1 MERTMMVRSVLA
13 TALAMALTACGG
25 GGGGGSNVRVDPPPT
40 TPTPPTTPPPTT
52 PPPAKPQ
59 EPAFDAHLSV
69 TNARAAQAAG
79 LTGQGVRIG
88 IVDSGVQRNA
98 VALNGR
104 VLANFNYIDPAR
116 NNLAVDDVVGHGTAV
131 ASLAAGAAVG
141 TWPGGIAPGAQI
153 VSARIISD
161 KPPTDDGSGQ
171 GNAFS
176 GPLGVAQV
184 HQDLISYN
192 VKVMNNSWGGLYWTD
207 LPTTAQV
214 AAEYRPF
221 VINHGGLVVFAAGND
236 GRSEPSSLAALP
248 SQKGVAGTLPA
259 ADLERGWLVATAV
272 DPFTPGALASYSNAC
287 GQAARYCLA
296 APGSAVYPDANG
308 GSYYWNYGTS
318 FAAPLV
324 SGAAALVWQRF
335 PYFNNDLV
343 RQTLLG
349 TAKDIGAPGVDPV
362 FGYGL
367 LDIGR
372 AINGPGRFDWGDVV
386 ANVDAGSTNSMW
398 SNDITGSGGLVKQG
412 GGKLV
417 LAGNNSYSGA
427 TRIERG
433 ILTLQNGGVIR
444 SNVTILA
451 QPDPDSTGLQ
461 FNGGTPRVIGNVVNG
476 GSVFLTTGNTTGTIE
491 GNYTQ
496 QPGAQVMIALGANA
510 LQVTGNA
517 TINGG
522 VRVHGF
528 VSGYVPQNGTRQD
541 LIHAAGGLNG
551 TFSTQATSTGLQG
564 LTLVAPTYG
573 YDSNNAWLN
582 VNQVSVTAAASGLS
596 ASAQAAAQRL
606 EGAFAVLDGN
616 TGLQGSPFGTAAGAL
631 QWAGGGQQGLADSL
645 QSLSGQA
652 HARAEAATFDSIDM
666 SRRAIAERCDR
677 VQATPRLRGSW
688 QSALGEAGQGSCA
701 GNAADSRGWMA
712 GQDLPL
718 GGNGLMGVAFGETRS
733 NGGSSFGG
741 DRGRDR
747 QAQAQLYAGWSLGRG
762 YALAQFGSGQFTR
775 ALDRQLLLGA
785 GAYGVSARYGG
796 RFSSASV
803 EGGYRLG
810 RAGASLTPYLGAS
823 TTRVDTDAF
832 NELGGFGF
840 GLRGDATRAQRSQML
855 AGVRGERGWG
865 RWNLRGHAEWQQRL
879 DGGDAD
885 WQASFVGVDA
895 WAPLAGW
902 NAPRGSALIGVALE
916 SWWGRNGRLS
926 LGFDQRIGGEGARQ
940 AALRYSTGF

>member
-1 MERTMMVRSVLA
+1 MERTMMVRSALA
-13 TALAMALTACGG
+13 TALAMAMTACGG
-25 GGGGGSNVRVDPPPT
+25 GGGGGNVRIDPPPT

-98 VALNGR
+98 AALNGR
-104 VLANFNYIDPAR
+104 VVGNLNYIDPAR
-116 NNLAVDDVVGHGTAV
+116 NNLLVDDVVGHGTAV
-131 ASLAAGAAVG
+131 ASLAAGASVG
-141 TWPGGIAPGAQI
+141 SWPGGIAPGAQI
-153 VSARIISD
+153 VSARIIAD
-161 KPPTDDGSGQ
+161 KPPVDDGSGK
-171 GNAFS
+171 GNSFS

-236 GRSEPSSLAALP
+236 ARTEPSSLAALP
-248 SQKGVAGTLPA
+248 SQQGVAGSLPA

-272 DPFTPGALASYSNAC
+272 DPYAPGTLASYANAC

-308 GSYYWNYGTS
+308 STYYWNYGTS

-324 SGAAALVWQRF
+324 SGAAALVWQRY
-335 PYFNNDLV
+335 PYFDNNLV

-349 TAKDIGAPGVDPV
+349 TAKDIGAPGVDAV

-386 ANVDAGSTNSMW
+386 ANVDVASTGSKW
-398 SNDITGSGGLVKQG
+398 SNDIVGSGGLVKQG
-412 GGKLV
+412 GGTLV

-433 ILTLQNGGVIR
+433 ILSLQNGGVIR
-444 SNVTILA
+444 SNVTILG

-476 GSVFLTTGNTTGTIE
+476 SSVFLTTGNTTGTIE

-496 QPGAQVMIALGANA
+496 QAGAQLMIALGANA

-528 VSGYVPQNGTRQD
+528 VSGYVPQNGSRQD
-541 LIHAAGGLNG
+541 LIHAAGGLSG
-551 TFSTQATSTGLQG
+551 TFSAPATSSGLQG
-564 LTLVAPTYG
+564 LSLLQSSYG

-582 VNQVSVTAAASGLS
+582 LTQVSVTAAATGLT
-596 ASAQAAAQRL
+596 ASAQSAAQRVD
-606 EGAFAVLDGN
+606 GAFSALDGN
-616 TGLQGSPFGTAAGAL
+616 TALQGSAFGTAAGAL
-631 QWAGGGQQGLADSL
+631 QWAGGGSKGLEASL

-652 HARAEAATFDSIDM
+652 HARAESATFDSIDM
-666 SRRAIAERCDR
+666 SRRAIAERFDR
-677 VQATPRLRGSW
+677 VQAAPRLRGAW
-688 QSALGEAGQGSCA
+688 QSALGEAGQGSFA

-718 GGNGLMGVAFGETRS
+718 GSNGLMGVAFGETRS

-747 QAQAQLYAGWSLGRG
+747 QAQAQLYAGWNLGRG
-762 YALAQFGSGQFTR
+762 YALAQVGSGQFTR

-803 EGGYRLG
+803 EGGYRFG
-810 RAGASLTPYLGAS
+810 RSGASLTPYLGAS

-840 GLRGDATRAQRSQML
+840 GLRGDANRAQRSQML
-855 AGVRGERGWG
+855 AGIRGERGWG
-865 RWNLRGHAEWQQRL
+865 RWTLRGHAEWQQRL
-879 DGGDAD
+879 DGADAG

-902 NAPRGSALIGVALE
+902 NAPRGGALFGVALE

-926 LGFDQRIGGEGARQ
+926 LGFDQRVGGEGARQ

>member
-1 MERTMMVRSVLA
+1 MERTMMVRSALA
-13 TALAMALTACGG
+13 SALAMALTACGG
-25 GGGGGSNVRVDPPPT
+25 GGGGGNVRIDPPPT

-104 VLANFNYIDPAR
+104 VVANLNYIDPAR
-116 NNLAVDDVVGHGTAV
+116 NNLQVDDVVGHGTAV
-131 ASLAAGAAVG
+131 ASLAAGAPVG
-141 TWPGGIAPGAQI
+141 SWPGGIAPGAQI
-153 VSARIISD
+153 VSARIIAD
-161 KPPTDDGSGQ
+161 KPPVDDGSGK
-171 GNAFS
+171 GNSFS

-236 GRSEPSSLAALP
+236 ARPEPSSLAALP
-248 SQKGVAGTLPA
+248 SQLGVAGSLPA

-272 DPFTPGALASYSNAC
+272 DPYAPGTLASYANAC

-318 FAAPLV
+318 FAAPLI
-324 SGAAALVWQRF
+324 SGAAALVWQRY
-335 PYFNNDLV
+335 PYFDNNLV

-349 TAKDIGAPGVDPV
+349 TAKDIGAPGVDAV

-367 LDIGR
+367 LDISR
-372 AINGPGRFDWGDVV
+372 AIKGPGRFDWGDVV
-386 ANVDAGSTNSMW
+386 ANVDAPSSGSLW
-398 SNDITGSGGLVKQG
+398 SNDIVGSGGLVKQG
-412 GGKLV
+412 GGTLV
-417 LAGNNSYSGA
+417 LGGNNSYSGA

-433 ILTLQNGGVIR
+433 ILSLQNGSVIR

-476 GSVFLTTGNTTGTIE
+476 SSVFLTTGSTTGTIE

-496 QPGAQVMIALGANA
+496 QAGAQLMIALGANA

-528 VSGYVPQNGTRQD
+528 VSGYVPQNGSRQD
-541 LIHAAGGLNG
+541 LIHAAGGLSG
-551 TFSTQATSTGLQG
+551 TFSSPATSSGLQG
-564 LTLVAPTYG
+564 LSLLQSSYG

-582 VNQVSVTAAASGLS
+582 LTQVSVTAAATGLT
-596 ASAQAAAQRL
+596 ASAQSAAQRVDS
-606 EGAFAVLDGN
+606 AFSALDGD
-616 TGLQGSPFGTAAGAL
+616 TTLQGSAFGTAAGAL
-631 QWAGGGQQGLADSL
+631 QWTGGGSKGLEASL

-652 HARAEAATFDSIDM
+652 HARAESATFDSIDM
-666 SRRAIAERCDR
+666 SRRAIAERFNR
-677 VQATPRLRGSW
+677 VQAAPRLRGAW
-688 QSALGEAGQGSCA
+688 QSALGEAGQGSFA

-718 GGNGLMGVAFGETRS
+718 GSNGLMGVAFGETRS

-747 QAQAQLYAGWSLGRG
+747 QAQAQLYAGWNLGRG
-762 YALAQFGSGQFTR
+762 YALAQVGSGQFTR

-803 EGGYRLG
+803 EGGYRF
-810 RAGASLTPYLGAS
+810 RRVGASLTPYLGAS

-840 GLRGDATRAQRSQML
+840 GLRGDANRVQRSQML
-855 AGVRGERGWG
+855 AGIRGERGWG
-865 RWNLRGHAEWQQRL
+865 RWTLRGHAEWQQRL
-879 DGGDAD
+879 DGADAD

-902 NAPRGSALIGVALE
+902 NAPRGSALFGVALE

-926 LGFDQRIGGEGARQ
+926 LGFDQRVGGEGARQ

>member
-1 MERTMMVRSVLA
+1 MERTTMVRSALA
-13 TALAMALTACGG
+13 TALAMAMTACGG
-25 GGGGGSNVRVDPPPT
+25 GGGGGNVRIDPPPT
-40 TPTPPTTPPPTT
+40 TPTPPTTPPPTA

-98 VALNGR
+98 AALNGR
-104 VLANFNYIDPAR
+104 VVGNLNYIDPAR
-116 NNLAVDDVVGHGTAV
+116 NNLLVDDVVGHGTAV
-131 ASLAAGAAVG
+131 ASLAAGAPVG

-153 VSARIISD
+153 VSARIIAD
-161 KPPTDDGSGQ
+161 KPPVDDGSGK
-171 GNAFS
+171 GNSFS

-236 GRSEPSSLAALP
+236 ARTEPSSLAALP
-248 SQKGVAGTLPA
+248 SQLGVAGSLPA

-272 DPFTPGALASYSNAC
+272 DPYAPGTLASYANAC

-308 GSYYWNYGTS
+308 STYYWNYGTS
-318 FAAPLV
+318 FAAPLI
-324 SGAAALVWQRF
+324 SGAAALVWQRY
-335 PYFNNDLV
+335 PYFDNNLV

-349 TAKDIGAPGVDPV
+349 TAKDIGAPGVDAV

-367 LDIGR
+367 LDISR
-372 AINGPGRFDWGDVV
+372 AIKGPGRFDWGDVV
-386 ANVDAGSTNSMW
+386 ANVDAPSSGSLW
-398 SNDITGSGGLVKQG
+398 SNDIVGSGGLVKQG
-412 GGKLV
+412 GGTLA

-433 ILTLQNGGVIR
+433 ILSLQNGGVIR
-444 SNVTILA
+444 SNVTILG

-476 GSVFLTTGNTTGTIE
+476 SSVFLTTGSTTGTIE

-496 QPGAQVMIALGANA
+496 QAGGQLMIALGANA
-510 LQVTGNA
+510 LQVTGTA
-517 TINGG
+517 SINGG

-528 VSGYVPQNGTRQD
+528 VSGYVPQNGSRQD
-541 LIHAAGGLNG
+541 LVHAAGGLSG
-551 TFSTQATSTGLQG
+551 TFSSPASSSGLQG
-564 LTLVAPTYG
+564 LSLLQSSYG
-573 YDSNNAWLN
+573 YDSNTAWLN
-582 VNQVSVTAAASGLS
+582 LTQVSVTAAATGLA
-596 ASAQAAAQRL
+596 ASAQSAAQRL
-606 EGAFAVLDGN
+606 EGAFSALDGSPA
-616 TGLQGSPFGTAAGAL
+616 LQGSAFGTAAGAL
-631 QWAGGGQQGLADSL
+631 QWTGGGSEGLAASL

-652 HARAEAATFDSIDM
+652 HARAESATFDSIDM
-666 SRRAIAERCDR
+666 SRRAIAERFDR
-677 VQATPRLRGSW
+677 VQAAPRLRGAW
-688 QSALGEAGQGSCA
+688 QSALGEAGQGSFA

-718 GGNGLMGVAFGETRS
+718 GSNGLMGVAFGETRS

-747 QAQAQLYAGWSLGRG
+747 QAQAQLYAGWNLGRG
-762 YALAQFGSGQFTR
+762 YALAQVGSGQFTR

-803 EGGYRLG
+803 EGGYRFG

-840 GLRGDATRAQRSQML
+840 GLRGDANRVQRSQML
-855 AGVRGERGWG
+855 AGIRGERGWG
-865 RWNLRGHAEWQQRL
+865 RWTLRGHAEWQQRL
-879 DGGDAD
+879 DGADAD

-902 NAPRGSALIGVALE
+902 DAPRGSALFGVALE

-926 LGFDQRIGGEGARQ
+926 LGFDQRVGGEGARQ

>member
-1 MERTMMVRSVLA
+1 MERTTMVRSALA
-13 TALAMALTACGG
+13 TALAMAMTACGG
-25 GGGGGSNVRVDPPPT
+25 GGGGGNVRIDPPPT
-40 TPTPPTTPPPTT
+40 TPTPPTTPPPTA

-98 VALNGR
+98 AALNGR
-104 VLANFNYIDPAR
+104 VVGNLNYIDPAR
-116 NNLAVDDVVGHGTAV
+116 NNLLVDDVVGHGTAV
-131 ASLAAGAAVG
+131 ASLAAGAPVG

-153 VSARIISD
+153 VSARIIAD
-161 KPPTDDGSGQ
+161 KPPVDDGSGK
-171 GNAFS
+171 GNSFS

-236 GRSEPSSLAALP
+236 ARTEPSSLAALP
-248 SQKGVAGTLPA
+248 SQLGVAGSLPA

-272 DPFTPGALASYSNAC
+272 DPYAPGTLASYANAC

-308 GSYYWNYGTS
+308 STYYWNYGTS
-318 FAAPLV
+318 FAAPLI
-324 SGAAALVWQRF
+324 SGAAALVWQRY
-335 PYFNNDLV
+335 PYFDNNLV

-349 TAKDIGAPGVDPV
+349 TAKDIGAPGVDAV

-367 LDIGR
+367 LDISR
-372 AINGPGRFDWGDVV
+372 AIKGPGRFDWGDVV
-386 ANVDAGSTNSMW
+386 ASVDAPSSGSLW
-398 SNDITGSGGLVKQG
+398 SNDIVGSGGLVKQG
-412 GGKLV
+412 GGTLV

-433 ILTLQNGGVIR
+433 ILSLQNGGVIR
-444 SNVTILA
+444 SNVTILG

-476 GSVFLTTGNTTGTIE
+476 SSVFLTTGSTTGTIE

-496 QPGAQVMIALGANA
+496 QAGGQLMIALGANA
-510 LQVTGNA
+510 LQVTGTA
-517 TINGG
+517 SINGG

-528 VSGYVPQNGTRQD
+528 VSGYVPQNGSRQD
-541 LIHAAGGLNG
+541 LVHAAGGLSG
-551 TFSTQATSTGLQG
+551 TFSSPASSSGLQG
-564 LTLVAPTYG
+564 LSLLQSSYG
-573 YDSNNAWLN
+573 YDSNTAWLN
-582 VNQVSVTAAASGLS
+582 LTQVSVTAAATGLA
-596 ASAQAAAQRL
+596 ASAQSAAQRL
-606 EGAFAVLDGN
+606 EGAFSALDGSPA
-616 TGLQGSPFGTAAGAL
+616 LQGSAFGTAAGAL
-631 QWAGGGQQGLADSL
+631 QWTGGGSEGLAASL

-652 HARAEAATFDSIDM
+652 HARAESATFDSIDM
-666 SRRAIAERCDR
+666 SRRAIAERFDR
-677 VQATPRLRGSW
+677 VQAAPRLRGAW
-688 QSALGEAGQGSCA
+688 QSALGEAGQGSFA

-718 GGNGLMGVAFGETRS
+718 GSNGLMGVAFGETRS

-747 QAQAQLYAGWSLGRG
+747 QAQAQLYAGWNLGRG
-762 YALAQFGSGQFTR
+762 YALAQVGSGQFTR

-803 EGGYRLG
+803 EGGYRFG

-840 GLRGDATRAQRSQML
+840 GLRGDANRVQRSKML
-855 AGVRGERGWG
+855 AGIRGERGWG
-865 RWNLRGHAEWQQRL
+865 RWTLRGHAEWQQRL
-879 DGGDAD
+879 DGADAD

-902 NAPRGSALIGVALE
+902 DAPRGSALFGVALE

-926 LGFDQRIGGEGARQ
+926 LGFDQRVGGEGARQ

>member
-1 MERTMMVRSVLA
+1 MERTTMVRSVLA

-25 GGGGGSNVRVDPPPT
+25 GGGGSNVRVDPPPT
-40 TPTPPTTPPPTT
+40 TPTPPTPPPPTT

-59 EPAFDAHLSV
+59 EPTFDAHLAV

-88 IVDSGVQRNA
+88 IVDSGVQRTA

-116 NNLAVDDVVGHGTAV
+116 NNLGVDDVVGHGTAV

-141 TWPGGIAPGAQI
+141 SWPGGIAPGAQI

-248 SQKGVAGTLPA
+248 SQKGVAGSLPA

-272 DPFTPGALASYSNAC
+272 DPYTPSALASYANAC

-318 FAAPLV
+318 FAAPLI
-324 SGAAALVWQRF
+324 SGAAALVWQRY
-335 PYFNNDLV
+335 PYFDNNLV

-349 TAKDIGAPGVDPV
+349 TAKDIGAPGVDAV

-372 AINGPGRFDWGDVV
+372 AIKGPGRFDWGDVV
-386 ANVDAGSTNSMW
+386 ANVDVASTGSLW
-398 SNDITGSGGLVKQG
+398 SNDIVGSGGLVKQG
-412 GGKLV
+412 GGTLV
-417 LAGNNSYSGA
+417 LAGNNSYTGA

-433 ILTLQNGGVIR
+433 ILSLQNGGVIR
-444 SNVTILA
+444 SNVTILG
-451 QPDPDSTGLQ
+451 QSDPDSTGLQ
-461 FNGGTPRVIGNVVNG
+461 FNGGTPRVIGNVING
-476 GSVFLTTGNTTGTIE
+476 SSVFLTTGNTTGTIE
-491 GNYTQ
+491 GDYTQ
-496 QPGAQVMIALGANA
+496 QAGAQLMIALGAKA

-517 TINGG
+517 KIDGG
-522 VRVHGF
+522 VRVHG
-528 VSGYVPQNGTRQD
+528 VVTGYVPQNGARQD
-541 LIHAAGGLNG
+541 LIHAVGSLSG
-551 TFSTQATSTGLQG
+551 TFSTPATSSGLDGVSLLQSS
-564 LTLVAPTYG
+564 YG

-582 VNQVSVTAAASGLS
+582 LTQVSVSAAATGLGV
-596 ASAQAAAQRL
+596 SAQAAAQRL
-606 EGAFAVLDGN
+606 EGAFAALDRN
-616 TGLQGSPFGTAAGAL
+616 AGLQGSAFGTAAGAL
-631 QWAGGGQQGLADSL
+631 QRTGGGSEGLAASL

-652 HARAEAATFDSIDM
+652 HARAESATFDSIDM
-666 SRRAIAERCDR
+666 SRRAIAERFDR
-677 VQATPRLRGSW
+677 VQAAPRLRGTW
-688 QSALGEAGQGSCA
+688 QSALGEAGQGSFA
-701 GNAADSRGWMA
+701 GNTADSHGWMA

-718 GGNGLMGVAFGETRS
+718 GSNGLMGVAFGETRS

-747 QAQAQLYAGWSLGRG
+747 QAQAQLYAGWNLGRG

-803 EGGYRLG
+803 EGGYRFG

-823 TTRVDTDAF
+823 STRVDTDAF

-840 GLRGDATRAQRSQML
+840 GLRGDANRVQRSQVL
-855 AGVRGERGWG
+855 AGLRGERGWG
-865 RWNLRGHAEWQQRL
+865 RWTVRGHAEWQQRL
-879 DGGDAD
+879 DARDAD

-902 NAPRGSALIGVALE
+902 DAPRGSALFGVALE

>member
-1 MERTMMVRSVLA
+1 MERTTMMRSVLA
-13 TALAMALTACGG
+13 TALALALTACGG
-25 GGGGGSNVRVDPPPT
+25 GGGGSNVRIDPPAP
-40 TPTPPTTPPPTT
+40 PVPPPTTPPPTT

-59 EPAFDAHLSV
+59 EPTFDAHLAV

-116 NNLAVDDVVGHGTAV
+116 NNLGVDDVVGHGTAV

-141 TWPGGIAPGAQI
+141 SWPGGIAPGAQI

-171 GNAFS
+171 GNSFS

-221 VINHGGLVVFAAGND
+221 VISHGGLVVFAAGND

-248 SQKGVAGTLPA
+248 SQKGVAGSLPA

-272 DPFTPGALASYSNAC
+272 DPYAPGTLASYANAC

-296 APGSAVYPDANG
+296 APGSAVYPDAGG

-318 FAAPLV
+318 FAAPLI

-335 PYFNNDLV
+335 PYFDNNLV

-386 ANVDAGSTNSMW
+386 ANVDAGSTNSIW
-398 SNDITGSGGLVKQG
+398 SNDITGGGGLVKQG

-417 LAGNNSYSGA
+417 LVGNNSYAGA

-433 ILTLQNGGVIR
+433 ILSLQNGGVIR
-444 SNVTILA
+444 SNVTILG

-461 FNGGTPRVIGNVVNG
+461 FNGGTPRVIGDVTNG
-476 GSVFLTTGNTTGTIE
+476 SSVFLTTANTTGTIE

-496 QPGAQVMIALGANA
+496 QAGAQLMIALGANA

-517 TINGG
+517 KIDGG
-522 VRVHGF
+522 VRVHGM
-528 VSGYVPQNGTRQD
+528 VTGYVPQNGARQD
-541 LIHAAGGLNG
+541 LIHAAGSLSG
-551 TFSTQATSTGLQG
+551 TFSTPATSTGLQG
-564 LTLVAPTYG
+564 LSLVSSTYG

-582 VNQVSVTAAASGLS
+582 LTQVSVTAVASGLS
-596 ASAQAAAQRL
+596 TSAQAAAQRVQ
-606 EGAFAVLDGN
+606 GAFAVLDGN
-616 TGLQGSPFGTAAGAL
+616 PGLQGSQFGAAAAAL
-631 QWAGGGQQGLADSL
+631 QWTGGGQQGLADSL

-666 SRRAIAERCDR
+666 SRRAIAERFDR
-677 VQATPRLRGSW
+677 VQAAPRLRGTW
-688 QSALGEAGQGSCA
+688 QSALGEAGQGSFA
-701 GNAADSRGWMA
+701 GNTADSRGWMA

-718 GGNGLMGVAFGETRS
+718 GSNGLMGVAFGETRS
-733 NGGSSFGG
+733 NDGSSSGG

-747 QAQAQLYAGWSLGRG
+747 QAQAQLYAGWNLGRG

-803 EGGYRLG
+803 EGGYRFG

-823 TTRVDTDAF
+823 STRVDTDAF

-840 GLRGDATRAQRSQML
+840 GLRGDANRVQRSQML
-855 AGVRGERGWG
+855 AGLRGERGWG
-865 RWNLRGHAEWQQRL
+865 RWTLRGHAEWQQRL
-879 DGGDAD
+879 DGRDAD

-902 NAPRGSALIGVALE
+902 DAPRGSALFGVALE

-926 LGFDQRIGGEGARQ
+926 LGFDQRVGGNDARQ

>member
-1 MERTMMVRSVLA
+1 MERTMMVRSALA
-13 TALAMALTACGG
+13 SALAMALTACGG
-25 GGGGGSNVRVDPPPT
+25 GGGGGNVRIDPPPT

-104 VLANFNYIDPAR
+104 VVANLNYIDPAR
-116 NNLAVDDVVGHGTAV
+116 NNLQVDDVVGHGTAV
-131 ASLAAGAAVG
+131 ASLAAGASVG
-141 TWPGGIAPGAQI
+141 SWPGGIAPGAQI
-153 VSARIISD
+153 VSARIIAD
-161 KPPTDDGSGQ
+161 KPPVDDGSGK
-171 GNAFS
+171 GNSFS

-236 GRSEPSSLAALP
+236 ARPEPSSLAALP
-248 SQKGVAGTLPA
+248 SQLGVAGSLPA

-272 DPFTPGALASYSNAC
+272 DPYAPGTLASYANAC

-324 SGAAALVWQRF
+324 SGAAALVWQRY
-335 PYFNNDLV
+335 PYFDNNLV

-349 TAKDIGAPGVDPV
+349 TAKDIGAPGVDAV

-367 LDIGR
+367 LDISR
-372 AINGPGRFDWGDVV
+372 AIKGPGRFDWGDVV
-386 ANVDAGSTNSMW
+386 VNVDAPSSGSLW
-398 SNDITGSGGLVKQG
+398 SNDIVGSGGLVKQG
-412 GGKLV
+412 GGTLV
-417 LAGNNSYSGA
+417 LGGNNSYSGA

-433 ILTLQNGGVIR
+433 ILSLQNGSVIR

-476 GSVFLTTGNTTGTIE
+476 SSVFLTTGNTTGTIE

-496 QPGAQVMIALGANA
+496 QAGAQLMIALGANA

-528 VSGYVPQNGTRQD
+528 VSGYVPQNGSRQD
-541 LIHAAGGLNG
+541 LIHAAGGLSG
-551 TFSTQATSTGLQG
+551 TFSSPATSSGLQG
-564 LTLVAPTYG
+564 LSLLQSSYG
-573 YDSNNAWLN
+573 YDTNNAWLN
-582 VNQVSVTAAASGLS
+582 LTQVSVTAAATGLT
-596 ASAQAAAQRL
+596 ASAQSAAQRVDS
-606 EGAFAVLDGN
+606 AFSALDGD
-616 TGLQGSPFGTAAGAL
+616 TTLQGSAFGTAAGAL
-631 QWAGGGQQGLADSL
+631 QWSGGGSKGLEASL

-652 HARAEAATFDSIDM
+652 HARAESATFDSIDM
-666 SRRAIAERCDR
+666 ARRAIAERFDR
-677 VQATPRLRGSW
+677 VQAAPRLRGAW
-688 QSALGEAGQGSCA
+688 QSALGEAGQGSFA
-701 GNAADSRGWMA
+701 GNAADSRGWMT

-718 GGNGLMGVAFGETRS
+718 GSNGLMGVAFGETRS

-747 QAQAQLYAGWSLGRG
+747 QAQAQLYAGWNLGRG
-762 YALAQFGSGQFTR
+762 YALAQVGSGQFTR

-803 EGGYRLG
+803 EGGYRFG
-810 RAGASLTPYLGAS
+810 RAGASFTPYVGAS
-823 TTRVDTDAF
+823 STRVDTDAF

-840 GLRGDATRAQRSQML
+840 GLRGEANRVQRSQML
-855 AGVRGERGWG
+855 AGIRGERGWG
-865 RWNLRGHAEWQQRL
+865 RWTVRGHAEWQQRL
-879 DGGDAD
+879 DGADAD

-902 NAPRGSALIGVALE
+902 NAPRGSALFGVALE

-926 LGFDQRIGGEGARQ
+926 LGFDQRVGGESARQ

>member
-1 MERTMMVRSVLA
+1 MERTTMMRSVLA
-13 TALAMALTACGG
+13 TALALALTACGG
-25 GGGGGSNVRVDPPPT
+25 GGGGSNVRIDPPAP
-40 TPTPPTTPPPTT
+40 PVPPPTTPPPTT

-59 EPAFDAHLSV
+59 EPTFDAHLAV

-116 NNLAVDDVVGHGTAV
+116 NNLGVDDVVGHGTAV

-141 TWPGGIAPGAQI
+141 SWPGGIAPDAQI

-171 GNAFS
+171 GNSFS

-221 VINHGGLVVFAAGND
+221 VVSHGGLVVFAAGND

-248 SQKGVAGTLPA
+248 SQKGVAGSLPA

-272 DPFTPGALASYSNAC
+272 DPYAPGTLASYANAC

-296 APGSAVYPDANG
+296 APGSAVYPDAGG

-318 FAAPLV
+318 FAAPLI

-335 PYFNNDLV
+335 PYFDNNLV

-386 ANVDAGSTNSMW
+386 ANVDAGSTNSIW
-398 SNDITGSGGLVKQG
+398 SNDITGGGGLVKQG

-417 LAGNNSYSGA
+417 LVGNNSYAGA

-433 ILTLQNGGVIR
+433 ILSLQNGGVIR
-444 SNVTILA
+444 SNVTILG

-461 FNGGTPRVIGNVVNG
+461 FNGGTPRVIGHVTNG
-476 GSVFLTTGNTTGTIE
+476 SSVFLTTANTTGTIE

-496 QPGAQVMIALGANA
+496 QAGAQLMIALGANA

-517 TINGG
+517 KIDGG
-522 VRVHGF
+522 VRVHGM
-528 VSGYVPQNGTRQD
+528 VTGYVPQNGARQD
-541 LIHAAGGLNG
+541 LIHAAGSLSG
-551 TFSTQATSTGLQG
+551 TFSTPATSTGLQG
-564 LTLVAPTYG
+564 LSLVSSTYG

-582 VNQVSVTAAASGLS
+582 LTQVSVTAAASGLS
-596 ASAQAAAQRL
+596 TSAQAAAQRVQ
-606 EGAFAVLDGN
+606 GAFAVLDGN
-616 TGLQGSPFGTAAGAL
+616 PGLQGSQFGAAAAAL
-631 QWAGGGQQGLADSL
+631 QWTGGGQQGLADSL

-666 SRRAIAERCDR
+666 SRRAIAERFDR
-677 VQATPRLRGSW
+677 VQAAPRLRGTW
-688 QSALGEAGQGSCA
+688 QSALGEAGQGSFA
-701 GNAADSRGWMA
+701 GNNADSRGWMA

-718 GGNGLMGVAFGETRS
+718 GSNGLMGVAFGETRS

-747 QAQAQLYAGWSLGRG
+747 QAQAQLYAGWNLGRG

-803 EGGYRLG
+803 EGGYRFG

-823 TTRVDTDAF
+823 STRVDTDAF

-840 GLRGDATRAQRSQML
+840 GLRGDANRVQRSQML
-855 AGVRGERGWG
+855 AGLRGERGWG
-865 RWNLRGHAEWQQRL
+865 RWTLRGHAEWQQRL
-879 DGGDAD
+879 DGRDAD

-902 NAPRGSALIGVALE
+902 DAPRGSALFGVALE

-926 LGFDQRIGGEGARQ
+926 LGFDQRVGGNDARQ

>member
-1 MERTMMVRSVLA
+1 RLA
-13 TALAMALTACGG
+13 
-25 GGGGGSNVRVDPPPT
+25 
-40 TPTPPTTPPPTT
+40 TTPPPTT

-104 VLANFNYIDPAR
+104 VVANLNYIDPAR
-116 NNLAVDDVVGHGTAV
+116 NNLQVDDVVGHGTAV
-131 ASLAAGAAVG
+131 ASLAAGASVG
-141 TWPGGIAPGAQI
+141 SWPGGIAPGAQI
-153 VSARIISD
+153 VSARIIAD
-161 KPPTDDGSGQ
+161 KPPVDDGSGK
-171 GNAFS
+171 GNSFS

-236 GRSEPSSLAALP
+236 ARPEPSSLAALP
-248 SQKGVAGTLPA
+248 SQLGVAGSLPA

-272 DPFTPGALASYSNAC
+272 DPYAPGTLASYANAC

-324 SGAAALVWQRF
+324 SGAAALVWQRY
-335 PYFNNDLV
+335 PYFDNNLV

-349 TAKDIGAPGVDPV
+349 TAKDIGAPGVDAV

-367 LDIGR
+367 LDISR
-372 AINGPGRFDWGDVV
+372 AIKGPGRFDWGDVV
-386 ANVDAGSTNSMW
+386 VNVDAPSSGSLW
-398 SNDITGSGGLVKQG
+398 SNDIVGSGGLVKQG
-412 GGKLV
+412 GGTLV
-417 LAGNNSYSGA
+417 LGGNNSYSGA

-433 ILTLQNGGVIR
+433 ILSLQNGSVIR

-476 GSVFLTTGNTTGTIE
+476 SSVFLTTGNTTGTIE

-496 QPGAQVMIALGANA
+496 QAGAQLMIALGANA

-528 VSGYVPQNGTRQD
+528 VSGYVPQNGSRQD
-541 LIHAAGGLNG
+541 LIHAAGGLSG
-551 TFSTQATSTGLQG
+551 TFSSPATSSGLQG
-564 LTLVAPTYG
+564 LSLLQSSYG
-573 YDSNNAWLN
+573 YDTNNAWLN
-582 VNQVSVTAAASGLS
+582 LTQVSVTAAATGLT
-596 ASAQAAAQRL
+596 ASAQSAAQRVDS
-606 EGAFAVLDGN
+606 AFSALDGD
-616 TGLQGSPFGTAAGAL
+616 TTLQGSAFGTAAGAL
-631 QWAGGGQQGLADSL
+631 QWTGGGSKGLEASL

-652 HARAEAATFDSIDM
+652 HARAESATFDSIDM
-666 SRRAIAERCDR
+666 ARRAIAERFDR
-677 VQATPRLRGSW
+677 VQAAPRLRGAW
-688 QSALGEAGQGSCA
+688 QSALGEAGQGSFA

-718 GGNGLMGVAFGETRS
+718 GSNGLMGVAFGETRS

-747 QAQAQLYAGWSLGRG
+747 QAQAQLYAGWNLGRG
-762 YALAQFGSGQFTR
+762 YALAQVGSGQFTR

-803 EGGYRLG
+803 EGGYRFG
-810 RAGASLTPYLGAS
+810 RAGASFTPYVGAS
-823 TTRVDTDAF
+823 STRVDTDAF

-840 GLRGDATRAQRSQML
+840 GLRGEANRVQRSQML
-855 AGVRGERGWG
+855 AGIRGERGWG
-865 RWNLRGHAEWQQRL
+865 RWTVRGHAEWQQRL
-879 DGGDAD
+879 DGADAD

-902 NAPRGSALIGVALE
+902 NAPRGSALFGVALE

-926 LGFDQRIGGEGARQ
+926 LGFDQRVGGEGARQ

>member
-1 MERTMMVRSVLA
+1 MMVRSVLA

-433 ILTLQNGGVIR
+433 ILTLQNSGVIR

-496 QPGAQVMIALGANA
+496 QPGAQLMIALGANA

-616 TGLQGSPFGTAAGAL
+616 TGLQGSSFGTAAGAL
-631 QWAGGGQQGLADSL
+631 QWAGGGPQGLAASL

-666 SRRAIAERCDR
+666 SRRAIAERFDR

-688 QSALGEAGQGSCA
+688 QSALGEAGQGSFA

-747 QAQAQLYAGWSLGRG
+747 QAQAQLYAGWNLRRG

-810 RAGASLTPYLGAS
+810 RAGASVTPYLGAS

-855 AGVRGERGWG
+855 AGIRGERGWG

>member
-1 MERTMMVRSVLA
+1 MERTMMVRSALA
-13 TALAMALTACGG
+13 SALAMALTACGG
-25 GGGGGSNVRVDPPPT
+25 GGGGGNVRIDPPPT

-104 VLANFNYIDPAR
+104 VVANLNYIDPAR
-116 NNLAVDDVVGHGTAV
+116 NNLQVDDVVGHGTSV
-131 ASLAAGAAVG
+131 ASLAAGASVG
-141 TWPGGIAPGAQI
+141 SWPGGIAPGAQI
-153 VSARIISD
+153 VSARIIAD
-161 KPPTDDGSGQ
+161 KPPVDDGSGK
-171 GNAFS
+171 GNSFS

-236 GRSEPSSLAALP
+236 ARPEPSSLAALP
-248 SQKGVAGTLPA
+248 SQLGVAGSLPA

-272 DPFTPGALASYSNAC
+272 DPYAPGTLASYANAC

-324 SGAAALVWQRF
+324 SGAAALVWQRY
-335 PYFNNDLV
+335 PYFDNNLV

-349 TAKDIGAPGVDPV
+349 TAKDIGAPGVDAV

-367 LDIGR
+367 LDISR
-372 AINGPGRFDWGDVV
+372 AIKGPGRFDWGDVV
-386 ANVDAGSTNSMW
+386 VNVDAPSSGSLW
-398 SNDITGSGGLVKQG
+398 SNDIVGSGGLVKQG
-412 GGKLV
+412 GGTLV
-417 LAGNNSYSGA
+417 LGGNNSYSGA

-433 ILTLQNGGVIR
+433 ILSLQNGSVIR

-476 GSVFLTTGNTTGTIE
+476 SSVFLTTGNTTGTIE

-496 QPGAQVMIALGANA
+496 QAGAQLMIALGANA

-528 VSGYVPQNGTRQD
+528 VSGYVPQNGSRQD
-541 LIHAAGGLNG
+541 LIHAAGGLSG
-551 TFSTQATSTGLQG
+551 TFSSPATSSGLQG
-564 LTLVAPTYG
+564 LSLLQSSYG
-573 YDSNNAWLN
+573 YDTNNAWLN
-582 VNQVSVTAAASGLS
+582 LTQVSVTAAATGLT
-596 ASAQAAAQRL
+596 ASAQSAAQRVDS
-606 EGAFAVLDGN
+606 AFSALDGD
-616 TGLQGSPFGTAAGAL
+616 TTLQGSAFGTAAGAL
-631 QWAGGGQQGLADSL
+631 QWTGGGSKGLEASL

-652 HARAEAATFDSIDM
+652 HARAESATFDSIDM
-666 SRRAIAERCDR
+666 ARRAIAERFDR
-677 VQATPRLRGSW
+677 VQAAPRLRGAW
-688 QSALGEAGQGSCA
+688 QSALGEAGQGSFA

-718 GGNGLMGVAFGETRS
+718 GSNGLMGVAFGETRS

-747 QAQAQLYAGWSLGRG
+747 QAQAQLYAGWNLGRG
-762 YALAQFGSGQFTR
+762 YALAQVGSGQFTR

-803 EGGYRLG
+803 EGGYRFG
-810 RAGASLTPYLGAS
+810 RAGASFTPYVGAS
-823 TTRVDTDAF
+823 STRVDTDAF

-840 GLRGDATRAQRSQML
+840 GLRGEANRVQRSLML
-855 AGVRGERGWG
+855 AGIRGERGWG
-865 RWNLRGHAEWQQRL
+865 RWTVRGHAEWQQRL
-879 DGGDAD
+879 DGADAD

-902 NAPRGSALIGVALE
+902 NAPRGSALFGVALE

-926 LGFDQRIGGEGARQ
+926 LGFDQRVGGEGARQ

>member
-1 MERTMMVRSVLA
+1 MERTMMVRSALA
-13 TALAMALTACGG
+13 SALAMALTACGG
-25 GGGGGSNVRVDPPPT
+25 GGGGGNVRIDPPPT

-104 VLANFNYIDPAR
+104 VVANLNYIDPAR
-116 NNLAVDDVVGHGTAV
+116 NNLQVDDVVGHGTAV
-131 ASLAAGAAVG
+131 ASLAAGASVG
-141 TWPGGIAPGAQI
+141 SWPGGIAPGAQI
-153 VSARIISD
+153 VSARIIAD
-161 KPPTDDGSGQ
+161 KPPVDDGSGK
-171 GNAFS
+171 GNSFS

-236 GRSEPSSLAALP
+236 ARPEPSSLAALP
-248 SQKGVAGTLPA
+248 SQLGVAGSLPA

-272 DPFTPGALASYSNAC
+272 DPYAPGTLASYANAC

-324 SGAAALVWQRF
+324 SGAAALVWQRY
-335 PYFNNDLV
+335 PYFDNNLV

-349 TAKDIGAPGVDPV
+349 TAKDIGAPGVDAV

-367 LDIGR
+367 LDISR
-372 AINGPGRFDWGDVV
+372 AIKGPGRFDWGDVV
-386 ANVDAGSTNSMW
+386 VNVDAPSSGSLW
-398 SNDITGSGGLVKQG
+398 SNDIVGSGGLVKQG
-412 GGKLV
+412 GGTLV
-417 LAGNNSYSGA
+417 LGGNNSYSGA

-433 ILTLQNGGVIR
+433 ILSLQNGSVIR

-461 FNGGTPRVIGNVVNG
+461 FNGGTTRVIGNVVNG
-476 GSVFLTTGNTTGTIE
+476 SSVFLTTGNTTGTIE

-496 QPGAQVMIALGANA
+496 QAGAQLMIALGANA

-528 VSGYVPQNGTRQD
+528 VSGYVPQNGSRQD
-541 LIHAAGGLNG
+541 LIHAAGGLSG
-551 TFSTQATSTGLQG
+551 TFSSPATSSGLQG
-564 LTLVAPTYG
+564 LSLLQSSYG

-582 VNQVSVTAAASGLS
+582 LTQVSVTAAATGLT
-596 ASAQAAAQRL
+596 ASAQSAAQRVDS
-606 EGAFAVLDGN
+606 AFSALDGD
-616 TGLQGSPFGTAAGAL
+616 TTLQGSAFGTAAGAL
-631 QWAGGGQQGLADSL
+631 QWTGGGSKALEASL

-652 HARAEAATFDSIDM
+652 HARAESATFDSIDM
-666 SRRAIAERCDR
+666 ARRAIAERFDR
-677 VQATPRLRGSW
+677 VQAAPRLRGAW
-688 QSALGEAGQGSCA
+688 QSALGEAGQGSFA

-718 GGNGLMGVAFGETRS
+718 GSNGLMGVAFGETRS

-747 QAQAQLYAGWSLGRG
+747 QAQAQLYAGWNLGRG
-762 YALAQFGSGQFTR
+762 YALAQVGSGQFTR

-803 EGGYRLG
+803 EGGYRFG
-810 RAGASLTPYLGAS
+810 RAGASFTPYVGAS
-823 TTRVDTDAF
+823 STRVDTDAF

-840 GLRGDATRAQRSQML
+840 GLRGEANRVQRSQML
-855 AGVRGERGWG
+855 AGIRGERGWG
-865 RWNLRGHAEWQQRL
+865 RWTVRGHAEWQQRL
-879 DGGDAD
+879 DGADAD

-902 NAPRGSALIGVALE
+902 NAPRGSALFGVALE

-926 LGFDQRIGGEGARQ
+926 LGFDQRVGGEGARQ

>member
-1 MERTMMVRSVLA
+1 MERTMMVRSALA
-13 TALAMALTACGG
+13 SALAMALTACGG
-25 GGGGGSNVRVDPPPT
+25 GGGGGNVRIDPPPT

-104 VLANFNYIDPAR
+104 VVANLNYIDPAR
-116 NNLAVDDVVGHGTAV
+116 NNLQVDDVVGHGTAV
-131 ASLAAGAAVG
+131 ASLAAGASVG
-141 TWPGGIAPGAQI
+141 SWPGGIAPGAQI
-153 VSARIISD
+153 VSARIIAD
-161 KPPTDDGSGQ
+161 KPPVDDGSGK
-171 GNAFS
+171 GNSFS

-236 GRSEPSSLAALP
+236 ARPEPSSLAALP
-248 SQKGVAGTLPA
+248 SQLGVAGSLPA

-272 DPFTPGALASYSNAC
+272 DPYAPGTLASYANAC

-324 SGAAALVWQRF
+324 SGAAALVWQRY
-335 PYFNNDLV
+335 PYFDNNLV

-349 TAKDIGAPGVDPV
+349 TAKDIGAPGVDAV

-367 LDIGR
+367 LDISR
-372 AINGPGRFDWGDVV
+372 AIKGPGRFDWGDVV
-386 ANVDAGSTNSMW
+386 VNVDAPSSGSLW
-398 SNDITGSGGLVKQG
+398 SNDIVGSGGLVKQG
-412 GGKLV
+412 GGTLV
-417 LAGNNSYSGA
+417 LGGNNSYSGA

-433 ILTLQNGGVIR
+433 ILSLQNGSVIR

-476 GSVFLTTGNTTGTIE
+476 SSVFLTTGNTTGTIE

-496 QPGAQVMIALGANA
+496 QAGAQLMIALGANA

-528 VSGYVPQNGTRQD
+528 VSGYVPQNGSRQD
-541 LIHAAGGLNG
+541 LIHAAGGLSG
-551 TFSTQATSTGLQG
+551 TFSSPATSSGLQG
-564 LTLVAPTYG
+564 LSLLQSSYG
-573 YDSNNAWLN
+573 YDTNNAWLN
-582 VNQVSVTAAASGLS
+582 LTHVSVTAAATGLT
-596 ASAQAAAQRL
+596 ASAQSAAQRVDS
-606 EGAFAVLDGN
+606 AFSALDGD
-616 TGLQGSPFGTAAGAL
+616 TTLQGSAFGTAAGAL
-631 QWAGGGQQGLADSL
+631 QWTGGGSKGLEASL

-652 HARAEAATFDSIDM
+652 HARAESATFDSIDM
-666 SRRAIAERCDR
+666 ARRAIAERFDR
-677 VQATPRLRGSW
+677 VQAAPRLRGAW
-688 QSALGEAGQGSCA
+688 QSALGEAGQGSFA

-718 GGNGLMGVAFGETRS
+718 GSNGLMGVAFGETRS

-747 QAQAQLYAGWSLGRG
+747 QAQAQLYAGWNLGRG
-762 YALAQFGSGQFTR
+762 YALAQVGSGQFTR

-803 EGGYRLG
+803 EGGYRFG
-810 RAGASLTPYLGAS
+810 RAGASFTPYVGAS
-823 TTRVDTDAF
+823 STRVDTDAF

-840 GLRGDATRAQRSQML
+840 GLRGEANRVQRSQML
-855 AGVRGERGWG
+855 AGIRGERGWG
-865 RWNLRGHAEWQQRL
+865 RWTVRGHAEWQQRL
-879 DGGDAD
+879 DGADAD

-902 NAPRGSALIGVALE
+902 NAPRGSALFGVALE

-926 LGFDQRIGGEGARQ
+926 LGFDQRVGGEGARQ

>member
-1 MERTMMVRSVLA
+1 MERTMMVRSALA
-13 TALAMALTACGG
+13 TALAMAMTACGG
-25 GGGGGSNVRVDPPPT
+25 GGGGGNVRIDPPPT

-98 VALNGR
+98 AALNGR
-104 VLANFNYIDPAR
+104 VVGNLNYIDPAR
-116 NNLAVDDVVGHGTAV
+116 NNLLVDDVVGHGTAV
-131 ASLAAGAAVG
+131 ASLAAGASVG
-141 TWPGGIAPGAQI
+141 SWPGGIAPGAQI
-153 VSARIISD
+153 VSARIIAD
-161 KPPTDDGSGQ
+161 KPPVDDGSGK
-171 GNAFS
+171 GNSFS

-236 GRSEPSSLAALP
+236 ARTEPSSLAALP
-248 SQKGVAGTLPA
+248 SQQGVAGSLPA

-272 DPFTPGALASYSNAC
+272 DPYAPGTLASYANAC

-308 GSYYWNYGTS
+308 STYYWNYGTS

-324 SGAAALVWQRF
+324 SGAAALVWQRY
-335 PYFNNDLV
+335 PYFDNNLV

-349 TAKDIGAPGVDPV
+349 TAKDIGAPGVDAV

-386 ANVDAGSTNSMW
+386 ANVDVASTGSKW
-398 SNDITGSGGLVKQG
+398 SNDIVGSGGLVKQG
-412 GGKLV
+412 GGTLV

-433 ILTLQNGGVIR
+433 ILSLQNGGVIR
-444 SNVTILA
+444 SNVTILG

-476 GSVFLTTGNTTGTIE
+476 SSVFLTTGNTTGTIE

-496 QPGAQVMIALGANA
+496 QAGAQLMIALGANA

-528 VSGYVPQNGTRQD
+528 VSGYVPQNGSRQD
-541 LIHAAGGLNG
+541 LIHAAGGLSG
-551 TFSTQATSTGLQG
+551 TFSAPATSSGLQG
-564 LTLVAPTYG
+564 LSLLQSSYG

-582 VNQVSVTAAASGLS
+582 LTQVSVTAAATGLT
-596 ASAQAAAQRL
+596 ASAQSAAQRVD
-606 EGAFAVLDGN
+606 GAFSALDGN
-616 TGLQGSPFGTAAGAL
+616 TALQGSAFGTAAGAL
-631 QWAGGGQQGLADSL
+631 QWTGGGSKGLEASL

-652 HARAEAATFDSIDM
+652 HARAESATFDSIDM
-666 SRRAIAERCDR
+666 SRRAIAERFDR
-677 VQATPRLRGSW
+677 VQAAPRLRGAW
-688 QSALGEAGQGSCA
+688 QSALGEAGQGSFA

-718 GGNGLMGVAFGETRS
+718 GSNGLMGVAFGETRS

-747 QAQAQLYAGWSLGRG
+747 QAQAQLYAGWNLGRG
-762 YALAQFGSGQFTR
+762 YALAQVGSGQFTR

-803 EGGYRLG
+803 EGGYRFG
-810 RAGASLTPYLGAS
+810 RSGASLTPYLGAS

-840 GLRGDATRAQRSQML
+840 GLRGDANRVQRSQML
-855 AGVRGERGWG
+855 AGIRGERGWG
-865 RWNLRGHAEWQQRL
+865 RWTLRGHAEWQQRL
-879 DGGDAD
+879 DGADAG

-902 NAPRGSALIGVALE
+902 NAPRGSALFGVALE

-926 LGFDQRIGGEGARQ
+926 LGFDQRVGGEGARQ

>member
-1 MERTMMVRSVLA
+1 MERTMMVRSALA
-13 TALAMALTACGG
+13 SALAMALTACGG
-25 GGGGGSNVRVDPPPT
+25 GGGGGNVRIDPPPT

-79 LTGQGVRIG
+79 LTGQGGRIG

-104 VLANFNYIDPAR
+104 VVANLNYIDPAR
-116 NNLAVDDVVGHGTAV
+116 NNLQVDDVVGHGTAV
-131 ASLAAGAAVG
+131 ASLAAGASVG
-141 TWPGGIAPGAQI
+141 SWPGGIAPGAQI
-153 VSARIISD
+153 VSARIIAD
-161 KPPTDDGSGQ
+161 KPPVDDGSGK
-171 GNAFS
+171 GNSFS

-236 GRSEPSSLAALP
+236 ARPEPSSLAALP
-248 SQKGVAGTLPA
+248 SQLGVAGSLPA

-272 DPFTPGALASYSNAC
+272 DPYAPGTLASYANAC

-324 SGAAALVWQRF
+324 SGAAALVWQRY
-335 PYFNNDLV
+335 PYFDNNLV

-349 TAKDIGAPGVDPV
+349 TAKDIGAPGVDAV

-367 LDIGR
+367 LDISR
-372 AINGPGRFDWGDVV
+372 AIKGPGRFDWGDVV
-386 ANVDAGSTNSMW
+386 VNVDAPSSGSLW
-398 SNDITGSGGLVKQG
+398 SNDIVGSGGLVKQG
-412 GGKLV
+412 GGTLV
-417 LAGNNSYSGA
+417 LGGNNSYSGA

-433 ILTLQNGGVIR
+433 ILSLQNGSVIR

-476 GSVFLTTGNTTGTIE
+476 SSVFLTTGNTTGTIE

-496 QPGAQVMIALGANA
+496 QAGAQLMIALGANA

-528 VSGYVPQNGTRQD
+528 VSGYVPQNGSRQD
-541 LIHAAGGLNG
+541 LIHAAGGLSG
-551 TFSTQATSTGLQG
+551 TFSSPATSSGLQG
-564 LTLVAPTYG
+564 LSLLQSSYG
-573 YDSNNAWLN
+573 YDTNNAWLN
-582 VNQVSVTAAASGLS
+582 LTQVSVTAAATGLT
-596 ASAQAAAQRL
+596 ASAQSAAQRVDS
-606 EGAFAVLDGN
+606 AFSALDGD
-616 TGLQGSPFGTAAGAL
+616 TTLQGSAFGTAAGAL
-631 QWAGGGQQGLADSL
+631 QWTGGGSKGLEASL

-652 HARAEAATFDSIDM
+652 HARAESATFDSIDM
-666 SRRAIAERCDR
+666 ARRAIAERFDR
-677 VQATPRLRGSW
+677 VQAAPRLRGAW
-688 QSALGEAGQGSCA
+688 QSALGEAGQGSFA

-718 GGNGLMGVAFGETRS
+718 GSNGLMGVAFGETRS

-747 QAQAQLYAGWSLGRG
+747 QAQAQLYAGWNLGRG
-762 YALAQFGSGQFTR
+762 YALAQVGSGQFTR

-803 EGGYRLG
+803 EGGYRFG
-810 RAGASLTPYLGAS
+810 RAGASFTPYVGAS
-823 TTRVDTDAF
+823 STRVDTDAF

-840 GLRGDATRAQRSQML
+840 GLRGEANRVQRSLML
-855 AGVRGERGWG
+855 AGIRGERGWG
-865 RWNLRGHAEWQQRL
+865 RWTVRGHAEWQQRL
-879 DGGDAD
+879 DGADAD

-902 NAPRGSALIGVALE
+902 NAPRGSALFGVALE

-926 LGFDQRIGGEGARQ
+926 LGFDQRVGGEGARQ

>member
-1 MERTMMVRSVLA
+1 
-13 TALAMALTACGG
+13 
-25 GGGGGSNVRVDPPPT
+25 
-40 TPTPPTTPPPTT
+40 TPPPTT

-104 VLANFNYIDPAR
+104 VVANLNYIDPAR
-116 NNLAVDDVVGHGTAV
+116 NNLQVDDVVGHGTAV
-131 ASLAAGAAVG
+131 ASLAAGASVG
-141 TWPGGIAPGAQI
+141 SWPGGIAPGAQI
-153 VSARIISD
+153 VSARIIAD
-161 KPPTDDGSGQ
+161 KPPVDDGSGK
-171 GNAFS
+171 GNSFS

-236 GRSEPSSLAALP
+236 ARPEPSSLAALP
-248 SQKGVAGTLPA
+248 SQLGVAGSLPA

-272 DPFTPGALASYSNAC
+272 DPYAPGTLASYANAC

-324 SGAAALVWQRF
+324 SGAAALVWQRY
-335 PYFNNDLV
+335 PYFDNNLV

-349 TAKDIGAPGVDPV
+349 TAKDIGAPGVDAV

-367 LDIGR
+367 LDISR
-372 AINGPGRFDWGDVV
+372 AIKGPGRFDWGDVV
-386 ANVDAGSTNSMW
+386 VNVDAPSSGSLW
-398 SNDITGSGGLVKQG
+398 SNDIVGSGGLVKQG
-412 GGKLV
+412 GGTLV
-417 LAGNNSYSGA
+417 LGGNNSYSGA

-433 ILTLQNGGVIR
+433 ILSLQNGSVIR

-476 GSVFLTTGNTTGTIE
+476 SSVFLTTGNTTGTIE

-496 QPGAQVMIALGANA
+496 QAGAQLMIALGANA

-528 VSGYVPQNGTRQD
+528 VSGYVPQNGSRQD
-541 LIHAAGGLNG
+541 LIHAAGGLSG
-551 TFSTQATSTGLQG
+551 TFSSPATSSGLQG
-564 LTLVAPTYG
+564 LSLLQSSYG
-573 YDSNNAWLN
+573 YDTNNAWLN
-582 VNQVSVTAAASGLS
+582 LTQVSVTAAATGLT
-596 ASAQAAAQRL
+596 ASAQSAAQRVDS
-606 EGAFAVLDGN
+606 AFSALDGD
-616 TGLQGSPFGTAAGAL
+616 TTLQGSAFGTAAGAL
-631 QWAGGGQQGLADSL
+631 QWTGGGSKGLEASL

-652 HARAEAATFDSIDM
+652 HARAESATFDSIDM
-666 SRRAIAERCDR
+666 ARRAIAERFDR
-677 VQATPRLRGSW
+677 VQAAPRLRGAW
-688 QSALGEAGQGSCA
+688 QSALGEAGQGSFA

-718 GGNGLMGVAFGETRS
+718 GSNGLMGVAFGETRS

-747 QAQAQLYAGWSLGRG
+747 QAQAQLYAGWNLGRG
-762 YALAQFGSGQFTR
+762 YALAQVGSGQFTR

-803 EGGYRLG
+803 EGGYRFG
-810 RAGASLTPYLGAS
+810 RAGASFTPYVGAS
-823 TTRVDTDAF
+823 STRVDTDAF

-840 GLRGDATRAQRSQML
+840 GLRGEANRVQRSQML
-855 AGVRGERGWG
+855 AGIRGERGWG
-865 RWNLRGHAEWQQRL
+865 RWTVRGHAEWQQRL
-879 DGGDAD
+879 DGADAD

-902 NAPRGSALIGVALE
+902 NAPRGSALFGVALE

-926 LGFDQRIGGEGARQ
+926 LGFDQRVGGEGARQ

>member
-1 MERTMMVRSVLA
+1 
-13 TALAMALTACGG
+13 MAP
-25 GGGGGSNVRVDPPPT
+25 R
-40 TPTPPTTPPPTT
+40 PPTTPPPTT

-104 VLANFNYIDPAR
+104 VVANLNYIDPAR
-116 NNLAVDDVVGHGTAV
+116 NNLQVDDVVGHGTAV
-131 ASLAAGAAVG
+131 ASLAAGASVG
-141 TWPGGIAPGAQI
+141 SWPGGIAPGAQI
-153 VSARIISD
+153 VSARIIAD
-161 KPPTDDGSGQ
+161 KPPVDDGSGK
-171 GNAFS
+171 GNSFS

-236 GRSEPSSLAALP
+236 ARPEPSSLAALP
-248 SQKGVAGTLPA
+248 SQLGVAGSLPA

-272 DPFTPGALASYSNAC
+272 DPYAPGTLASYANAC

-324 SGAAALVWQRF
+324 SGAAALVWQRY
-335 PYFNNDLV
+335 PYFDNNLV

-349 TAKDIGAPGVDPV
+349 TAKDIGAPGVDAV

-367 LDIGR
+367 LDISR
-372 AINGPGRFDWGDVV
+372 AIKGPGRFDWGDVV
-386 ANVDAGSTNSMW
+386 VNVDAPSSGSLW
-398 SNDITGSGGLVKQG
+398 SNDIVGSGGLVKQG
-412 GGKLV
+412 GGTLV
-417 LAGNNSYSGA
+417 LGGNNSYSGA

-433 ILTLQNGGVIR
+433 ILSLQNGSVIR

-476 GSVFLTTGNTTGTIE
+476 SSVFLTTGNTTGTIE

-496 QPGAQVMIALGANA
+496 QAGAQLMIALGANA

-528 VSGYVPQNGTRQD
+528 VSGYVPQNGSRQD
-541 LIHAAGGLNG
+541 LIHAAGGLSG
-551 TFSTQATSTGLQG
+551 TFSSPATSSGLQG
-564 LTLVAPTYG
+564 LSLLQSSYG
-573 YDSNNAWLN
+573 YDTNNAWLN
-582 VNQVSVTAAASGLS
+582 LTQVSVTAAATGLT
-596 ASAQAAAQRL
+596 ASAQSAAQRVDS
-606 EGAFAVLDGN
+606 AFSALDGD
-616 TGLQGSPFGTAAGAL
+616 TTLQGSAFGTAAGAL
-631 QWAGGGQQGLADSL
+631 QWTGGGSKGLEASL

-652 HARAEAATFDSIDM
+652 HARAESATFDSIDM
-666 SRRAIAERCDR
+666 ARRAIAERFDR
-677 VQATPRLRGSW
+677 VQAAPRLRGAW
-688 QSALGEAGQGSCA
+688 QSALGEAGQGSFA

-718 GGNGLMGVAFGETRS
+718 GSNGLMGVAFGETRS

-747 QAQAQLYAGWSLGRG
+747 QAQAQLYAGWNLGRG
-762 YALAQFGSGQFTR
+762 YALAQVGSGQFTR

-803 EGGYRLG
+803 EGGYRFG
-810 RAGASLTPYLGAS
+810 RAGASFTPYVGAS
-823 TTRVDTDAF
+823 STRVDTDAF

-840 GLRGDATRAQRSQML
+840 GLRGEANRVQRSQML
-855 AGVRGERGWG
+855 AGIRGERGWG
-865 RWNLRGHAEWQQRL
+865 RWTVRGHAEWQQRL
-879 DGGDAD
+879 DGADAD

-902 NAPRGSALIGVALE
+902 NAPRGSALFGVALE

-926 LGFDQRIGGEGARQ
+926 LGFDQRVGGEGARQ

>member
-1 MERTMMVRSVLA
+1 MERTTMVRSALA
-13 TALAMALTACGG
+13 TALAMAMTACGG
-25 GGGGGSNVRVDPPPT
+25 GGGGGNVRIDPPPT
-40 TPTPPTTPPPTT
+40 TPTPPTTPPPTA

-98 VALNGR
+98 AALNGR
-104 VLANFNYIDPAR
+104 VVGNLPYIDPAR
-116 NNLAVDDVVGHGTAV
+116 TNLLVDDVVGHGTAV
-131 ASLAAGAAVG
+131 ASLAAGAPVG

-153 VSARIISD
+153 VSARIIAD
-161 KPPTDDGSGQ
+161 KPPVDDGSGK
-171 GNAFS
+171 GNSFS

-236 GRSEPSSLAALP
+236 ARTEPSSLAALP
-248 SQKGVAGTLPA
+248 SQLGVAGSLPA

-272 DPFTPGALASYSNAC
+272 DPYAPGTLASYANAC

-308 GSYYWNYGTS
+308 STYYWNYGTS
-318 FAAPLV
+318 FAAPLI
-324 SGAAALVWQRF
+324 SGAAALVWQRY
-335 PYFNNDLV
+335 PYFDNNLV

-349 TAKDIGAPGVDPV
+349 TAKDIGAPGVDAV

-367 LDIGR
+367 LDISR
-372 AINGPGRFDWGDVV
+372 AIKGPGRFDWGDVV
-386 ANVDAGSTNSMW
+386 ANVDAPSSGSLW
-398 SNDITGSGGLVKQG
+398 SNDIVGSGGLVKQG
-412 GGKLV
+412 GGTLV

-433 ILTLQNGGVIR
+433 ILSLQNGGVIR
-444 SNVTILA
+444 SNVTILG

-476 GSVFLTTGNTTGTIE
+476 SSVFLTTGSTTGTIE

-496 QPGAQVMIALGANA
+496 QAGGQLMVALGANA
-510 LQVTGNA
+510 LQVTGTA
-517 TINGG
+517 SINGG

-528 VSGYVPQNGTRQD
+528 VSGYVPQNGSRQD
-541 LIHAAGGLNG
+541 LVHAAGGLSG
-551 TFSTQATSTGLQG
+551 TFSSPASSSGLQG
-564 LTLVAPTYG
+564 LSLLQSSYG
-573 YDSNNAWLN
+573 YDSNTAWLN
-582 VNQVSVTAAASGLS
+582 LTQVSVTAAATGLA
-596 ASAQAAAQRL
+596 ASAQSAAQRL
-606 EGAFAVLDGN
+606 EGAFSALDGSPA
-616 TGLQGSPFGTAAGAL
+616 LQGSAFGTAAGAL
-631 QWAGGGQQGLADSL
+631 QWTGGGSEGLAASL

-652 HARAEAATFDSIDM
+652 HARAESATFDSIDM
-666 SRRAIAERCDR
+666 SRRAIAERFDR
-677 VQATPRLRGSW
+677 VQAAPRLRGAW
-688 QSALGEAGQGSCA
+688 QSALGEAGQGSFA

-718 GGNGLMGVAFGETRS
+718 GSNGLMGVAFGETRS

-747 QAQAQLYAGWSLGRG
+747 QAQAQLYAGWNLGRG
-762 YALAQFGSGQFTR
+762 YALAQVGSGQFTR

-803 EGGYRLG
+803 EGGYRFG

-840 GLRGDATRAQRSQML
+840 GLRGDANRVQRSQML
-855 AGVRGERGWG
+855 AGIRGERGWG
-865 RWNLRGHAEWQQRL
+865 RWTLRGHAEWQQRL
-879 DGGDAD
+879 DGADAD

-902 NAPRGSALIGVALE
+902 DAPRGSALFGVALE

-926 LGFDQRIGGEGARQ
+926 LGFDQRVGGEGARQ

>member
-1 MERTMMVRSVLA
+1 
-13 TALAMALTACGG
+13 
-25 GGGGGSNVRVDPPPT
+25 
-40 TPTPPTTPPPTT
+40 PPPTT

-104 VLANFNYIDPAR
+104 VVANLNYIDPAR
-116 NNLAVDDVVGHGTAV
+116 NNLQVDDVVGHGTAV
-131 ASLAAGAAVG
+131 ASLAAGAPVG
-141 TWPGGIAPGAQI
+141 SWPGGIAPGAQI
-153 VSARIISD
+153 VSARIIAD
-161 KPPTDDGSGQ
+161 KPPVDDGSGK
-171 GNAFS
+171 GNSFS

-236 GRSEPSSLAALP
+236 ARPEPSSLAALP
-248 SQKGVAGTLPA
+248 SQLGVAGSLPA

-272 DPFTPGALASYSNAC
+272 DPYAPGTLASYANAC

-318 FAAPLV
+318 FAAPLI
-324 SGAAALVWQRF
+324 SGAAALVWQRY
-335 PYFNNDLV
+335 PYFDNNLV

-349 TAKDIGAPGVDPV
+349 TAKDIGAPGVDAV

-367 LDIGR
+367 LDISR
-372 AINGPGRFDWGDVV
+372 AIKGPGRFDWGDVV
-386 ANVDAGSTNSMW
+386 ANVDAPSSGSLW
-398 SNDITGSGGLVKQG
+398 SNDIVGSGGLVKQG
-412 GGKLV
+412 GGTLV
-417 LAGNNSYSGA
+417 LAGNNSYTGA

-433 ILTLQNGGVIR
+433 ILSLQNGSVIR

-476 GSVFLTTGNTTGTIE
+476 SSVFLTTGSTTGTIE

-496 QPGAQVMIALGANA
+496 QAGAQLMIALGANA

-528 VSGYVPQNGTRQD
+528 VSGYVPQNGSRQD
-541 LIHAAGGLNG
+541 LIHAAGGLSG
-551 TFSTQATSTGLQG
+551 TFSSPATSSGLQG
-564 LTLVAPTYG
+564 LSLLQSSYG

-582 VNQVSVTAAASGLS
+582 LTQVSVTAAATGLT
-596 ASAQAAAQRL
+596 ASAQSAAQRVDS
-606 EGAFAVLDGN
+606 AFSALDGD
-616 TGLQGSPFGTAAGAL
+616 TTLQGSAFGTAAGAL
-631 QWAGGGQQGLADSL
+631 QWTGGGSKGLEASL

-652 HARAEAATFDSIDM
+652 HARAESATFDSIDM
-666 SRRAIAERCDR
+666 SRRAIAERFDR
-677 VQATPRLRGSW
+677 VQAAPRLRGAW
-688 QSALGEAGQGSCA
+688 QSTLGEAGQGSFA

-718 GGNGLMGVAFGETRS
+718 GSNGLMGVAFGETRS
-733 NGGSSFGG
+733 NGGSGFGG

-747 QAQAQLYAGWSLGRG
+747 QAQAQLYAGWNLGRG
-762 YALAQFGSGQFTR
+762 YALAQVGSGQFTR

-803 EGGYRLG
+803 EGGYRFG
-810 RAGASLTPYLGAS
+810 RAGASFTPYVGAS
-823 TTRVDTDAF
+823 STRVDTDAF

-840 GLRGDATRAQRSQML
+840 GLRGDANRVQRSQML
-855 AGVRGERGWG
+855 AGIRGERGWG
-865 RWNLRGHAEWQQRL
+865 RWTLRGHAEWQQRL
-879 DGGDAD
+879 DGADAD

-902 NAPRGSALIGVALE
+902 NAPRGSALFGVALE

-926 LGFDQRIGGEGARQ
+926 LGFDQRVGGEGARQ

>member
-1 MERTMMVRSVLA
+1 MERTMMVRSALA
-13 TALAMALTACGG
+13 SALAMALTACGG
-25 GGGGGSNVRVDPPPT
+25 GGGGGNVRIDPPPT

-104 VLANFNYIDPAR
+104 VVANLNYIDPAR
-116 NNLAVDDVVGHGTAV
+116 NNLQVDDVVGHGTAV
-131 ASLAAGAAVG
+131 ASLAAGASVG
-141 TWPGGIAPGAQI
+141 SWPGGIAPGAQI
-153 VSARIISD
+153 VSARIIAD
-161 KPPTDDGSGQ
+161 KPPVDDGSGK
-171 GNAFS
+171 GNSFS

-236 GRSEPSSLAALP
+236 ARPEPSSLAALP
-248 SQKGVAGTLPA
+248 SQLGVAGSLPA

-272 DPFTPGALASYSNAC
+272 DPYAPGTLASYANAC

-324 SGAAALVWQRF
+324 SGAAALVWQRY
-335 PYFNNDLV
+335 PYFDNNLV

-349 TAKDIGAPGVDPV
+349 TAKDIGAPGVDAV

-367 LDIGR
+367 LDISR
-372 AINGPGRFDWGDVV
+372 AIKGPGRFDWGDVV
-386 ANVDAGSTNSMW
+386 VNVDAPSSGSLW
-398 SNDITGSGGLVKQG
+398 SNDIVGSGGLVKQG
-412 GGKLV
+412 GGTLV
-417 LAGNNSYSGA
+417 LGGNNSYSGA

-433 ILTLQNGGVIR
+433 ILSLQNGSVIR

-476 GSVFLTTGNTTGTIE
+476 SSVFLTTGNTTGTIE

-496 QPGAQVMIALGANA
+496 QAGAQLMIALGANA

-528 VSGYVPQNGTRQD
+528 VSGYVPQNGSRQD
-541 LIHAAGGLNG
+541 LIHAAGGLSG
-551 TFSTQATSTGLQG
+551 TFSSPATSSGLQG
-564 LTLVAPTYG
+564 LSLLQSSYG

-582 VNQVSVTAAASGLS
+582 LTQVSVTAAATGLT
-596 ASAQAAAQRL
+596 ASAQSAAQRVDS
-606 EGAFAVLDGN
+606 AFSALDGD
-616 TGLQGSPFGTAAGAL
+616 TTLQGSAFGTAAGAL
-631 QWAGGGQQGLADSL
+631 QWTGGGSKALEASL

-652 HARAEAATFDSIDM
+652 HARAESATFDSIDM
-666 SRRAIAERCDR
+666 ARRAIAERFDR
-677 VQATPRLRGSW
+677 VQAAPRLRGAW
-688 QSALGEAGQGSCA
+688 QSALGEAGQGSFA

-718 GGNGLMGVAFGETRS
+718 GSNGLMGVAFGETRS

-747 QAQAQLYAGWSLGRG
+747 QAQAQLYAGWNLGRG
-762 YALAQFGSGQFTR
+762 YALAQVGSGQFTR

-803 EGGYRLG
+803 EGGYRFG
-810 RAGASLTPYLGAS
+810 RAGASFTPYVGAS
-823 TTRVDTDAF
+823 STRVDTDAF

-840 GLRGDATRAQRSQML
+840 GLRGEANRVQRSLML
-855 AGVRGERGWG
+855 AGIRGERGWG
-865 RWNLRGHAEWQQRL
+865 RWTVRGHAEWQQRL
-879 DGGDAD
+879 DGADAD

-902 NAPRGSALIGVALE
+902 NAPRGSALFGVALE

-926 LGFDQRIGGEGARQ
+926 LGFDQRVGGEGARQ

>member
-1 MERTMMVRSVLA
+1 
-13 TALAMALTACGG
+13 
-25 GGGGGSNVRVDPPPT
+25 
-40 TPTPPTTPPPTT
+40 PPTTPPPTT

-104 VLANFNYIDPAR
+104 VVANLNYIDPAR
-116 NNLAVDDVVGHGTAV
+116 NNLQVDDVVGHGTAV
-131 ASLAAGAAVG
+131 ASLAAGASVG
-141 TWPGGIAPGAQI
+141 SWPGGIAPGAQI
-153 VSARIISD
+153 VSARIIAD
-161 KPPTDDGSGQ
+161 KPPVDDGSGK
-171 GNAFS
+171 GNSFS

-236 GRSEPSSLAALP
+236 ARPEPSSLAALP
-248 SQKGVAGTLPA
+248 SQLGVAGSLPA

-272 DPFTPGALASYSNAC
+272 DPYAPGTLASYANAC

-324 SGAAALVWQRF
+324 SGAAALVWQRY
-335 PYFNNDLV
+335 PYFDNNLV

-349 TAKDIGAPGVDPV
+349 TAKDIGAPGVDAV

-367 LDIGR
+367 LDISR
-372 AINGPGRFDWGDVV
+372 AIKGPGRFDWGDVV
-386 ANVDAGSTNSMW
+386 VNVDAPSSGSLW
-398 SNDITGSGGLVKQG
+398 SNDIVGSGGLVKQG
-412 GGKLV
+412 GGTLV
-417 LAGNNSYSGA
+417 LGGNNSYSGA

-433 ILTLQNGGVIR
+433 ILSLQNGSVIR

-476 GSVFLTTGNTTGTIE
+476 SSVFLTTGNTTGTIE

-496 QPGAQVMIALGANA
+496 QAGAQLMIALGANA

-528 VSGYVPQNGTRQD
+528 VSGYVPQNGSRQD
-541 LIHAAGGLNG
+541 LIHAAGGLSG
-551 TFSTQATSTGLQG
+551 TFSSPATSSGLQG
-564 LTLVAPTYG
+564 LSLLQSSYG
-573 YDSNNAWLN
+573 YDTNNAWLN
-582 VNQVSVTAAASGLS
+582 LTQVSVTAAATGLT
-596 ASAQAAAQRL
+596 ASAQSAAQRVDS
-606 EGAFAVLDGN
+606 AFSALDDD
-616 TGLQGSPFGTAAGAL
+616 TTLQGSAFGTAAGAL
-631 QWAGGGQQGLADSL
+631 QWTGGGSKGLEASL

-652 HARAEAATFDSIDM
+652 HARAESATFDSIDM
-666 SRRAIAERCDR
+666 ARRAIAERFDR
-677 VQATPRLRGSW
+677 VQAAPRLRGAW
-688 QSALGEAGQGSCA
+688 QSALGEAGQGSFA

-712 GQDLPL
+712 GQDLSL
-718 GGNGLMGVAFGETRS
+718 GSNGLMGVAFGETRS

-747 QAQAQLYAGWSLGRG
+747 QAQAQLYAGWNLGRG
-762 YALAQFGSGQFTR
+762 YALAQVGSGQFTR

-803 EGGYRLG
+803 EGGYRFG
-810 RAGASLTPYLGAS
+810 RAGASFTPYVGAS
-823 TTRVDTDAF
+823 STRVDTDAF

-840 GLRGDATRAQRSQML
+840 GLRGEANRVQRSLML
-855 AGVRGERGWG
+855 AGIRGERGWG
-865 RWNLRGHAEWQQRL
+865 RWTVRGHAEWQQRL
-879 DGGDAD
+879 DGADAD

-902 NAPRGSALIGVALE
+902 NAPRGSALFGVALE

-926 LGFDQRIGGEGARQ
+926 LGFDQRVGGEGARQ

>member
-1 MERTMMVRSVLA
+1 
-13 TALAMALTACGG
+13 
-25 GGGGGSNVRVDPPPT
+25 
-40 TPTPPTTPPPTT
+40 
-52 PPPAKPQ
+52 
-59 EPAFDAHLSV
+59 
-69 TNARAAQAAG
+69 
-79 LTGQGVRIG
+79 RIG

-104 VLANFNYIDPAR
+104 VVANLNYIDPAR
-116 NNLAVDDVVGHGTAV
+116 NNLQVDDVVGHGTAV
-131 ASLAAGAAVG
+131 ASLAAGASVG
-141 TWPGGIAPGAQI
+141 SWPGGIAPGAQI
-153 VSARIISD
+153 VSARIIAD
-161 KPPTDDGSGQ
+161 KPPVDDGSGK
-171 GNAFS
+171 GNSFS

-236 GRSEPSSLAALP
+236 ARPEPSSLAALP
-248 SQKGVAGTLPA
+248 SQLGVAGSLPA

-272 DPFTPGALASYSNAC
+272 DPYAPGTLASYANAC

-324 SGAAALVWQRF
+324 SGAAALVWQRY
-335 PYFNNDLV
+335 PYFDNNLV

-349 TAKDIGAPGVDPV
+349 TAKDIGAPGVDAV

-367 LDIGR
+367 LDISR
-372 AINGPGRFDWGDVV
+372 AIKGPGRFDWGDVV
-386 ANVDAGSTNSMW
+386 VNVDAPSSGSLW
-398 SNDITGSGGLVKQG
+398 SNDIVGSGGLVKQG
-412 GGKLV
+412 GGTLV
-417 LAGNNSYSGA
+417 LGGNNSYSGA

-433 ILTLQNGGVIR
+433 ILSLQNGSVIR

-476 GSVFLTTGNTTGTIE
+476 SSVFLTTGNTTGTIE

-496 QPGAQVMIALGANA
+496 QAGAQLMIALGANA

-528 VSGYVPQNGTRQD
+528 VSGYVPQNGSRQD
-541 LIHAAGGLNG
+541 LIHAAGGLSG
-551 TFSTQATSTGLQG
+551 TFSSPATSSGLQG
-564 LTLVAPTYG
+564 LSLLQSSYG

-582 VNQVSVTAAASGLS
+582 LTQVSVTAAATGLT
-596 ASAQAAAQRL
+596 ASAQSAAQRVDS
-606 EGAFAVLDGN
+606 AFSALDGD
-616 TGLQGSPFGTAAGAL
+616 TTLQGSAFGTAAGAL
-631 QWAGGGQQGLADSL
+631 QWTGGGSKGLEASL

-652 HARAEAATFDSIDM
+652 HARAESATFDSIDM
-666 SRRAIAERCDR
+666 ARRAIAERFDR
-677 VQATPRLRGSW
+677 VQAAPRLRGAW
-688 QSALGEAGQGSCA
+688 QSALGEAGQGSFA

-718 GGNGLMGVAFGETRS
+718 GSNGLMGVAFGETRS

-747 QAQAQLYAGWSLGRG
+747 QAQAQLYAGWNLGRG
-762 YALAQFGSGQFTR
+762 YALAQVGSGQFTR

-803 EGGYRLG
+803 EGGYRFG
-810 RAGASLTPYLGAS
+810 RAGASFTPYVGAS
-823 TTRVDTDAF
+823 STRVDTDAF

-840 GLRGDATRAQRSQML
+840 GLRGEANRVQRSLML
-855 AGVRGERGWG
+855 AGIRGERGWG
-865 RWNLRGHAEWQQRL
+865 RWTVRGHAEWQQRL
-879 DGGDAD
+879 DGADAD

-902 NAPRGSALIGVALE
+902 NAPRGSALFGVALE

-926 LGFDQRIGGEGARQ
+926 LGFDQRVGGEGARQ

>member
-1 MERTMMVRSVLA
+1 MERTTMVRSALG

-25 GGGGGSNVRVDPPPT
+25 GGGGGNVRIDPPPT
-40 TPTPPTTPPPTT
+40 TPPPTTPPPTT

-88 IVDSGVQRNA
+88 IVDSGVQRDA

-104 VLANFNYIDPAR
+104 VLANLNYIDPAR

-161 KPPTDDGSGQ
+161 TRPTDDGSGR

-236 GRSEPSSLAALP
+236 ARTEPSSLAALP

-272 DPFTPGALASYSNAC
+272 DPYTPGALASYANAC

-296 APGSAVYPDANG
+296 APGSAVYPDASG

-318 FAAPLV
+318 FAAPLI

-372 AINGPGRFDWGDVV
+372 AVKGPGRFDWGDVV
-386 ANVDAGSTNSMW
+386 ANVDVASTGSLW
-398 SNDITGSGGLVKQG
+398 SNDIVGSGGLVKQG
-412 GGKLV
+412 GGTLV
-417 LAGNNSYSGA
+417 LGGNNSYAGA

-433 ILTLQNGGVIR
+433 ILSLQNGGVIR
-444 SNVTILA
+444 SNVTILG

-476 GSVFLTTGNTTGTIE
+476 SSVFLTTGSTTGTIE

-496 QPGAQVMIALGANA
+496 QAGGQLMIALGANA
-510 LQVTGNA
+510 LQVTGTA
-517 TINGG
+517 SINGG

-528 VSGYVPQNGTRQD
+528 VSGYVPQSGSRQD
-541 LIHAAGGLNG
+541 LVHAAGGLSG
-551 TFSTQATSTGLQG
+551 TFSSPATSSGLQG
-564 LTLVAPTYG
+564 LSLLQSSYG

-582 VNQVSVTAAASGLS
+582 LAQVSVTSAACAAPGRAPWARPGRAASPATALT
-596 ASAQAAAQRL
+596 
-606 EGAFAVLDGN
+606 AV
-616 TGLQGSPFGTAAGAL
+616 AG
-631 QWAGGGQQGLADSL
+631 WP
-645 QSLSGQA
+645 
-652 HARAEAATFDSIDM
+652 ARIWPWAAT
-666 SRRAIAERCDR
+666 
-677 VQATPRLRGSW
+677 G
-688 QSALGEAGQGSCA
+688 
-701 GNAADSRGWMA
+701 
-712 GQDLPL
+712 
-718 GGNGLMGVAFGETRS
+718 
-733 NGGSSFGG
+733 
-741 DRGRDR
+741 
-747 QAQAQLYAGWSLGRG
+747 
-762 YALAQFGSGQFTR
+762 
-775 ALDRQLLLGA
+775 
-785 GAYGVSARYGG
+785 
-796 RFSSASV
+796 
-803 EGGYRLG
+803 
-810 RAGASLTPYLGAS
+810 
-823 TTRVDTDAF
+823 
-832 NELGGFGF
+832 
-840 GLRGDATRAQRSQML
+840 
-855 AGVRGERGWG
+855 
-865 RWNLRGHAEWQQRL
+865 
-879 DGGDAD
+879 
-885 WQASFVGVDA
+885 
-895 WAPLAGW
+895 
-902 NAPRGSALIGVALE
+902 
-916 SWWGRNGRLS
+916 
-926 LGFDQRIGGEGARQ
+926 
-940 AALRYSTGF
+940 

>member
-1 MERTMMVRSVLA
+1 
-13 TALAMALTACGG
+13 
-25 GGGGGSNVRVDPPPT
+25 
-40 TPTPPTTPPPTT
+40 
-52 PPPAKPQ
+52 
-59 EPAFDAHLSV
+59 
-69 TNARAAQAAG
+69 
-79 LTGQGVRIG
+79 
-88 IVDSGVQRNA
+88 
-98 VALNGR
+98 
-104 VLANFNYIDPAR
+104 
-116 NNLAVDDVVGHGTAV
+116 
-131 ASLAAGAAVG
+131 
-141 TWPGGIAPGAQI
+141 
-153 VSARIISD
+153 
-161 KPPTDDGSGQ
+161 
-171 GNAFS
+171 
-176 GPLGVAQV
+176 
-184 HQDLISYN
+184 
-192 VKVMNNSWGGLYWTD
+192 
-207 LPTTAQV
+207 
-214 AAEYRPF
+214 
-221 VINHGGLVVFAAGND
+221 
-236 GRSEPSSLAALP
+236 
-248 SQKGVAGTLPA
+248 PA

-272 DPFTPGALASYSNAC
+272 DPYAPGTLASYANAC

-308 GSYYWNYGTS
+308 STYYWNYGTS
-318 FAAPLV
+318 FAAPLI
-324 SGAAALVWQRF
+324 SGAAALVWQRY
-335 PYFNNDLV
+335 PYFDNNLV

-349 TAKDIGAPGVDPV
+349 TAKDIGAPGVDAV

-367 LDIGR
+367 LDISR
-372 AINGPGRFDWGDVV
+372 AIKGPGRFDWGDVV
-386 ANVDAGSTNSMW
+386 ANVDAPSSGSLW
-398 SNDITGSGGLVKQG
+398 SNDIVGSGGLVKQG
-412 GGKLV
+412 GGTLV
-417 LAGNNSYSGA
+417 LGGNNSYSGA

-433 ILTLQNGGVIR
+433 ILSLQNGSVIR

-476 GSVFLTTGNTTGTIE
+476 SSVFLTTGNTTGTIE

-496 QPGAQVMIALGANA
+496 QAGAQLMIALGANA

-528 VSGYVPQNGTRQD
+528 VSGYVPQNGSRQD
-541 LIHAAGGLNG
+541 LIHAGGGLSG
-551 TFSTQATSTGLQG
+551 TFSSPATSSGLQG
-564 LTLVAPTYG
+564 LSLLQSSYG

-582 VNQVSVTAAASGLS
+582 LTQVSVTAAATGLT
-596 ASAQAAAQRL
+596 ASAQSAAQRL
-606 EGAFAVLDGN
+606 EGAFSALDGS
-616 TGLQGSPFGTAAGAL
+616 TALQGSAFGTAAGAL
-631 QWAGGGQQGLADSL
+631 QWTGGGSEGLAASL

-652 HARAEAATFDSIDM
+652 HARAESATFDSIDM
-666 SRRAIAERCDR
+666 SRRAIAERFDR
-677 VQATPRLRGSW
+677 VQAAPRLRGAW
-688 QSALGEAGQGSCA
+688 QSALGEAGQGSFA

-718 GGNGLMGVAFGETRS
+718 GSNGLMGVAFGETRS

-747 QAQAQLYAGWSLGRG
+747 QAQAQLYAGWNLGRG
-762 YALAQFGSGQFTR
+762 YALAQVGSGQFTR

-803 EGGYRLG
+803 EGGYRFG

-840 GLRGDATRAQRSQML
+840 GLRGDANRVQRSKML
-855 AGVRGERGWG
+855 AGIRGERGWG
-865 RWNLRGHAEWQQRL
+865 RWTLRGHAEWQQRL
-879 DGGDAD
+879 DGADAD

-902 NAPRGSALIGVALE
+902 NAPRGSALFGVALE

-926 LGFDQRIGGEGARQ
+926 LGFDQRVGGEGARQ

>member
-1 MERTMMVRSVLA
+1 MERTMMVRSALA
-13 TALAMALTACGG
+13 TALAMAMTACGG
-25 GGGGGSNVRVDPPPT
+25 GGGGGNVRIDPPPT

-98 VALNGR
+98 AALNGR
-104 VLANFNYIDPAR
+104 VVGNLNYIDPAR
-116 NNLAVDDVVGHGTAV
+116 NNLLVDDVVGHGTAV
-131 ASLAAGAAVG
+131 ASLAAGASVG
-141 TWPGGIAPGAQI
+141 SWPGGIAPGAQI
-153 VSARIISD
+153 VSARIIAD
-161 KPPTDDGSGQ
+161 KPPVDDGSGK
-171 GNAFS
+171 GNSFS

-236 GRSEPSSLAALP
+236 ARTEPSSLAALP
-248 SQKGVAGTLPA
+248 SQQGVAGSLPA

-272 DPFTPGALASYSNAC
+272 DPYAPGTLASYANAC

-308 GSYYWNYGTS
+308 STYYWNYGTS

-324 SGAAALVWQRF
+324 SGAAALVWQRY
-335 PYFNNDLV
+335 PYFDNNLV

-349 TAKDIGAPGVDPV
+349 TAKDIGAPGVDAV

-386 ANVDAGSTNSMW
+386 ANVDVASTGSKW
-398 SNDITGSGGLVKQG
+398 SNDIVGSGGLVKQG
-412 GGKLV
+412 GGTLV

-433 ILTLQNGGVIR
+433 ILSLQNGGVIR
-444 SNVTILA
+444 SNVTILG

-476 GSVFLTTGNTTGTIE
+476 SSVFLTTGNTTGTIE

-496 QPGAQVMIALGANA
+496 QAGAQLMIALGANA

-528 VSGYVPQNGTRQD
+528 VSGYVPQNGSRQD
-541 LIHAAGGLNG
+541 LIHAAGGLSG
-551 TFSTQATSTGLQG
+551 TFSAPATSSGLQG
-564 LTLVAPTYG
+564 LSLLQSSYG

-582 VNQVSVTAAASGLS
+582 LTQVSVTAAATGLT
-596 ASAQAAAQRL
+596 ASAQSAAQRVD
-606 EGAFAVLDGN
+606 GAFSALDGN
-616 TGLQGSPFGTAAGAL
+616 TALQGSAFGTAAGAL
-631 QWAGGGQQGLADSL
+631 QWTGGGSKGLEASL

-652 HARAEAATFDSIDM
+652 HARAESATFDSIDM
-666 SRRAIAERCDR
+666 SRRAIAERFDR
-677 VQATPRLRGSW
+677 VQAAPRLRGAW
-688 QSALGEAGQGSCA
+688 QSALGEAGQGSFA

-718 GGNGLMGVAFGETRS
+718 GSNGLMGVAFGETRS

-747 QAQAQLYAGWSLGRG
+747 QAQAQLYAGWNLGRG
-762 YALAQFGSGQFTR
+762 YALAQVGSGQFTR

-803 EGGYRLG
+803 EGGYRFG
-810 RAGASLTPYLGAS
+810 RPGASLTPYLGAS

-840 GLRGDATRAQRSQML
+840 GLRGDANRVQRSQML
-855 AGVRGERGWG
+855 AGIRGERGWG
-865 RWNLRGHAEWQQRL
+865 RWTLRGHAEWQQRL
-879 DGGDAD
+879 DGADAD

-902 NAPRGSALIGVALE
+902 NAPRGSALFGVALE

-926 LGFDQRIGGEGARQ
+926 LGFDQRVGGEGARQ

>member
-1 MERTMMVRSVLA
+1 MERTMMVRSALG
-13 TALAMALTACGG
+13 TALAVALTACGG

-40 TPTPPTTPPPTT
+40 TPVPPTTPPPTT

-104 VLANFNYIDPAR
+104 VVANLNYIDPAK
-116 NNLAVDDVVGHGTAV
+116 NNLGVDDVVGHGTAV

-141 TWPGGIAPGAQI
+141 SWPGGIAPGAQI

-161 KPPTDDGSGQ
+161 KPPTDDGSGR

-184 HQDLISYN
+184 HQDLINYN

-248 SQKGVAGTLPA
+248 SQKGVAGSLPA

-272 DPFTPGALASYSNAC
+272 DPYTPGALAGYANAC

-335 PYFNNDLV
+335 PYFGNDLV

-386 ANVDAGSTNSMW
+386 ANVDVASTGSAW
-398 SNDITGSGGLVKQG
+398 RNDIVGSGGLVKQG
-412 GGKLV
+412 GGTLV
-417 LAGNNSYSGA
+417 LAGNNSYTGA

-433 ILTLQNGGVIR
+433 ILSLQNGGVIR
-444 SNVTILA
+444 SNVTILG

-461 FNGGTPRVIGNVVNG
+461 FNGGTPRVIGNVVSG
-476 GSVFLTTGNTTGTIE
+476 SSVFLTSGNTTGTIE
-491 GNYTQ
+491 GNYVQ
-496 QPGAQVMIALGANA
+496 QAGGQLMIALGANA

-517 TINGG
+517 AIDGG

-528 VSGYVPQNGTRQD
+528 VSGYVPQSGTRQD
-541 LIHAAGGLNG
+541 LIHAAGGLSG
-551 TFSTQATSTGLQG
+551 TFSAPATSSGLQG
-564 LTLVAPTYG
+564 LSLLQSSYG

-582 VNQVSVTAAASGLS
+582 LTQVSVTAAASGLG

-606 EGAFAVLDGN
+606 EGAFAALDKN
-616 TGLQGSPFGTAAGAL
+616 AGLQGSAFGAAAGAL
-631 QWAGGGQQGLADSL
+631 QWIGGGNDGLAASL

-666 SRRAIAERCDR
+666 SRRAIAERFDR
-677 VQATPRLRGSW
+677 VQAAPRLRGTW
-688 QSALGEAGQGSCA
+688 QSALGEAGQGSFA
-701 GNAADSRGWMA
+701 GNAADSHGWMA

-718 GGNGLMGVAFGETRS
+718 GSNGLMGVAFGETRS

-747 QAQAQLYAGWSLGRG
+747 QAQAQLYAGWNLGRG
-762 YALAQFGSGQFTR
+762 YALAQVGSGQFTR

-803 EGGYRLG
+803 EGGYRFG

-840 GLRGDATRAQRSQML
+840 GLRGEANRVQRSQML
-855 AGVRGERGWG
+855 AGIRGERGWG
-865 RWNLRGHAEWQQRL
+865 RWTLRGHAEWQQRL
-879 DGGDAD
+879 DGADAD

-902 NAPRGSALIGVALE
+902 NVPHGSALIGVALE
-916 SWWGRNGRLS
+916 SWWGRTGRLS
-926 LGFDQRIGGEGARQ
+926 LGFDQRVGGEGARQ

>member
-1 MERTMMVRSVLA
+1 MERTTMVRSALA
-13 TALAMALTACGG
+13 TALAMAMTACGG
-25 GGGGGSNVRVDPPPT
+25 GGGGGNVRIDPPPT
-40 TPTPPTTPPPTT
+40 SPTPPTTPPPTA

-98 VALNGR
+98 AALNGR
-104 VLANFNYIDPAR
+104 VVGNLNYIDPAR
-116 NNLAVDDVVGHGTAV
+116 NNLLVDDVVGHGTAV
-131 ASLAAGAAVG
+131 ASLAAGAPVG

-153 VSARIISD
+153 VSARIIAD
-161 KPPTDDGSGQ
+161 KPPVDDGSGK
-171 GNAFS
+171 GNSFS

-236 GRSEPSSLAALP
+236 ARTEPSSLAALP
-248 SQKGVAGTLPA
+248 SQLGVAGSLPA

-272 DPFTPGALASYSNAC
+272 DPYAPGTLASYANAC

-308 GSYYWNYGTS
+308 STYYWNYGTS
-318 FAAPLV
+318 FAAPLI
-324 SGAAALVWQRF
+324 SGAAALVWQRY
-335 PYFNNDLV
+335 PYFDNNLV

-349 TAKDIGAPGVDPV
+349 TAKDIGAPGVDAV

-367 LDIGR
+367 LDISR
-372 AINGPGRFDWGDVV
+372 AIKGPGRFDWGDVV
-386 ANVDAGSTNSMW
+386 ASVDAPSSGSLW
-398 SNDITGSGGLVKQG
+398 SNDIVGSGGLVKQG
-412 GGKLV
+412 GGTLV

-433 ILTLQNGGVIR
+433 ILSLQNGGVIR
-444 SNVTILA
+444 SNVTILG

-476 GSVFLTTGNTTGTIE
+476 SSVFLTTGSTTGTIE

-496 QPGAQVMIALGANA
+496 QAGGQLMIALGANA
-510 LQVTGNA
+510 LQVTGTA
-517 TINGG
+517 SINGG

-528 VSGYVPQNGTRQD
+528 VSGYVPQNGSRQD
-541 LIHAAGGLNG
+541 LVHAAGGLSG
-551 TFSTQATSTGLQG
+551 TFSSPASSSGLQG
-564 LTLVAPTYG
+564 LSLLQSSYG
-573 YDSNNAWLN
+573 YDSNTAWLN
-582 VNQVSVTAAASGLS
+582 LTQVSVTAAATGLA
-596 ASAQAAAQRL
+596 ASAQSAAQRL
-606 EGAFAVLDGN
+606 EGAFSALDGSPA
-616 TGLQGSPFGTAAGAL
+616 LQGSAFGTAAGAL
-631 QWAGGGQQGLADSL
+631 QWTGGGSEGLAASL

-652 HARAEAATFDSIDM
+652 HARAESATFDSIDM
-666 SRRAIAERCDR
+666 SRRAIAERFDR
-677 VQATPRLRGSW
+677 VQAAPRLRGAW
-688 QSALGEAGQGSCA
+688 QSALGEAGQGSFA

-718 GGNGLMGVAFGETRS
+718 GSNGLMGVAFGETRS

-747 QAQAQLYAGWSLGRG
+747 QAQAQLYAGWNLGRG
-762 YALAQFGSGQFTR
+762 YALAQVGSGQFTR

-803 EGGYRLG
+803 EGGYRFG

-840 GLRGDATRAQRSQML
+840 GLRGDANRVQRSQVL
-855 AGVRGERGWG
+855 AGIRGARGWG
-865 RWNLRGHAEWQQRL
+865 RWTLRGHAEWQQRL
-879 DGGDAD
+879 DGADAD

-902 NAPRGSALIGVALE
+902 DAPRGSALFGVALE

-926 LGFDQRIGGEGARQ
+926 LGFDQRVGGEGARQ

>member
-1 MERTMMVRSVLA
+1 MERTTMVRSALA
-13 TALAMALTACGG
+13 TALAMAMTACGG
-25 GGGGGSNVRVDPPPT
+25 GGGGGNVRIDPPPT
-40 TPTPPTTPPPTT
+40 TPTPPTTPPPTA

-98 VALNGR
+98 AALNGR
-104 VLANFNYIDPAR
+104 VVGNLNYIDPAR
-116 NNLAVDDVVGHGTAV
+116 NNLLVDDVVGHGTAV
-131 ASLAAGAAVG
+131 ASLAAGAPVG

-153 VSARIISD
+153 VSARIIAD
-161 KPPTDDGSGQ
+161 KPPVDDGSGK
-171 GNAFS
+171 GNSFS

-236 GRSEPSSLAALP
+236 ARTEPSSLAALP
-248 SQKGVAGTLPA
+248 SQLGVAGSLPA

-272 DPFTPGALASYSNAC
+272 DPYAPGTLASYANAC

-308 GSYYWNYGTS
+308 STYYWNYGTS
-318 FAAPLV
+318 FAAPLI
-324 SGAAALVWQRF
+324 SGAAALVWQRY
-335 PYFNNDLV
+335 PYFDNNLV

-349 TAKDIGAPGVDPV
+349 TAKDIGAPGVDAV

-367 LDIGR
+367 LDISR
-372 AINGPGRFDWGDVV
+372 AIKGPGRFDWGDVV
-386 ANVDAGSTNSMW
+386 ASVDAPSSGSLW
-398 SNDITGSGGLVKQG
+398 SNDIVGSGGLVKQG
-412 GGKLV
+412 GGTLV

-433 ILTLQNGGVIR
+433 ILSLQNGGVIR
-444 SNVTILA
+444 SNVTILG

-476 GSVFLTTGNTTGTIE
+476 SSVFLTTGSTTGTIE

-496 QPGAQVMIALGANA
+496 QAGGQLMIALGANA
-510 LQVTGNA
+510 LQVTGTA
-517 TINGG
+517 SINGG

-528 VSGYVPQNGTRQD
+528 VSGYVPQNGSRQD
-541 LIHAAGGLNG
+541 LVHAAGGLSG
-551 TFSTQATSTGLQG
+551 TFSSPASSSGLQG
-564 LTLVAPTYG
+564 LSLLQSSYG
-573 YDSNNAWLN
+573 YDSNTAWLN
-582 VNQVSVTAAASGLS
+582 LTQVSVTAAATGLA
-596 ASAQAAAQRL
+596 ASAQSAAQRL
-606 EGAFAVLDGN
+606 EGAFSALDGSPA
-616 TGLQGSPFGTAAGAL
+616 LQGSAFGTAAGAL
-631 QWAGGGQQGLADSL
+631 QWTGGGSEGLAASL

-652 HARAEAATFDSIDM
+652 HARAESATFDSIDM
-666 SRRAIAERCDR
+666 SRRAIAERFDR
-677 VQATPRLRGSW
+677 VQAAPRLRGAW
-688 QSALGEAGQGSCA
+688 QSALGEAGQGSFA

-718 GGNGLMGVAFGETRS
+718 GSNGLMGVAFGETRS

-747 QAQAQLYAGWSLGRG
+747 QAQAQLYAGWNLGRG
-762 YALAQFGSGQFTR
+762 YALAQVGSGQFTR

-803 EGGYRLG
+803 EGGYRFG

-840 GLRGDATRAQRSQML
+840 GLRADANRVQRSQML
-855 AGVRGERGWG
+855 AGIRGERGWG
-865 RWNLRGHAEWQQRL
+865 RWTLRGHAEWQQRL
-879 DGGDAD
+879 DGADAD

-902 NAPRGSALIGVALE
+902 DAPRGSALFGVALE

-926 LGFDQRIGGEGARQ
+926 LGFDQRVGGEGARQ

>member
-1 MERTMMVRSVLA
+1 MERTMMVRSALA
-13 TALAMALTACGG
+13 TALAMAMTACGG
-25 GGGGGSNVRVDPPPT
+25 GGGGGNVRIDPPPT

-98 VALNGR
+98 AALNGR
-104 VLANFNYIDPAR
+104 VVGNLNYIDPAR
-116 NNLAVDDVVGHGTAV
+116 NNLLVDDVVGHGTAV
-131 ASLAAGAAVG
+131 ASLAAGASVG
-141 TWPGGIAPGAQI
+141 SWPGGIAPGAQI
-153 VSARIISD
+153 VSARIIAD
-161 KPPTDDGSGQ
+161 KPPVDDGSGK
-171 GNAFS
+171 GNSFS

-236 GRSEPSSLAALP
+236 ARTEPSSLAALP
-248 SQKGVAGTLPA
+248 SQQGVAGSLPA

-272 DPFTPGALASYSNAC
+272 DPYAPGTLASYANAC

-308 GSYYWNYGTS
+308 STYYWNYGTS

-324 SGAAALVWQRF
+324 SGAAALVWQRY
-335 PYFNNDLV
+335 PYFDNNLV

-349 TAKDIGAPGVDPV
+349 TAKDIGAPGVDAV

-386 ANVDAGSTNSMW
+386 ANVDVASTGSKW
-398 SNDITGSGGLVKQG
+398 SNDIVGSGGLVKQG
-412 GGKLV
+412 GGTLV

-433 ILTLQNGGVIR
+433 ILSLQNGGVIR
-444 SNVTILA
+444 SNVTILG

-476 GSVFLTTGNTTGTIE
+476 SSVFLTTGNTTGTIE

-496 QPGAQVMIALGANA
+496 QAGAQLMIALGANA

-528 VSGYVPQNGTRQD
+528 VSGYVPQNGSRQD
-541 LIHAAGGLNG
+541 LIHAAGGLSG
-551 TFSTQATSTGLQG
+551 TFSAPATSSGLQG
-564 LTLVAPTYG
+564 LSLLQSSYG

-582 VNQVSVTAAASGLS
+582 LTQVSVTAAATGLT
-596 ASAQAAAQRL
+596 ASAQSAAQRVD
-606 EGAFAVLDGN
+606 GAFSALDGN
-616 TGLQGSPFGTAAGAL
+616 TALQGSAFGTAAGAL
-631 QWAGGGQQGLADSL
+631 QWTGGGSKGLEASL

-652 HARAEAATFDSIDM
+652 HARAESATFDSIDM
-666 SRRAIAERCDR
+666 SRRAIAERFDR
-677 VQATPRLRGSW
+677 VQAAPRLRGAW
-688 QSALGEAGQGSCA
+688 QSALGEAGQGSFA

-718 GGNGLMGVAFGETRS
+718 GSNGLMGVAFGETRS

-747 QAQAQLYAGWSLGRG
+747 QAQAQLYAGWNLGRG
-762 YALAQFGSGQFTR
+762 YALAQVGSGQFTR

-803 EGGYRLG
+803 EGGYRFG
-810 RAGASLTPYLGAS
+810 RSGASLTPYLGAS
-823 TTRVDTDAF
+823 TTRMDTDAF

-840 GLRGDATRAQRSQML
+840 GLRGDANRAQRSQML
-855 AGVRGERGWG
+855 AGIRGERGWG
-865 RWNLRGHAEWQQRL
+865 RWTLRGHAEWQQRL
-879 DGGDAD
+879 DGADAD

-902 NAPRGSALIGVALE
+902 NAPRGSALFGVALE

-926 LGFDQRIGGEGARQ
+926 LGFDQRVGGEGARQ

>member
-1 MERTMMVRSVLA
+1 MERTTMVRSALA
-13 TALAMALTACGG
+13 TALAMAMTACGG
-25 GGGGGSNVRVDPPPT
+25 GGGGGNVRIDPPPT
-40 TPTPPTTPPPTT
+40 TPTPPTTPPPTA

-98 VALNGR
+98 AALNGR
-104 VLANFNYIDPAR
+104 VVGNLNYIDPAR
-116 NNLAVDDVVGHGTAV
+116 NNLLVDDVVGHGTAV
-131 ASLAAGAAVG
+131 ASLAAGAPVG

-153 VSARIISD
+153 VSARIIAD
-161 KPPTDDGSGQ
+161 KPPVDDGSGK
-171 GNAFS
+171 GNSFS

-236 GRSEPSSLAALP
+236 ARTEPSSLAALP
-248 SQKGVAGTLPA
+248 SQLGVAGSLPA

-272 DPFTPGALASYSNAC
+272 DPYAPGTLASYANAC

-308 GSYYWNYGTS
+308 STYYWNYGTS
-318 FAAPLV
+318 FAAPLI
-324 SGAAALVWQRF
+324 SGAAALVWQRY
-335 PYFNNDLV
+335 PYFDNNLV

-349 TAKDIGAPGVDPV
+349 TAKDIGAPGVDAV

-367 LDIGR
+367 LDISR
-372 AINGPGRFDWGDVV
+372 AIKGPGRFDWGDVV
-386 ANVDAGSTNSMW
+386 ASVDAPSSGSLW
-398 SNDITGSGGLVKQG
+398 SNDIVGSGGLVKQG
-412 GGKLV
+412 GGTLV

-433 ILTLQNGGVIR
+433 ILSLQNGGVIR
-444 SNVTILA
+444 SNVTILG

-476 GSVFLTTGNTTGTIE
+476 SSVFLTTGSTTGTIE

-496 QPGAQVMIALGANA
+496 QAGGQLMIALGANA
-510 LQVTGNA
+510 LQVTGTA
-517 TINGG
+517 SINGG

-528 VSGYVPQNGTRQD
+528 VSGYVPQNGSRQD
-541 LIHAAGGLNG
+541 LVHAAGGLSG
-551 TFSTQATSTGLQG
+551 TFSSPASSSGLQG
-564 LTLVAPTYG
+564 LSLLQSSYG
-573 YDSNNAWLN
+573 YDSNTAWLN
-582 VNQVSVTAAASGLS
+582 LTQVSVTAAATGLA
-596 ASAQAAAQRL
+596 ASAQSAAQRL
-606 EGAFAVLDGN
+606 EGAFSALDGSPA
-616 TGLQGSPFGTAAGAL
+616 LQGSAFGTAAGAL
-631 QWAGGGQQGLADSL
+631 QWTGGGSEGLAASL

-652 HARAEAATFDSIDM
+652 HARAESATFDSIDM
-666 SRRAIAERCDR
+666 SRRAIAERFDR
-677 VQATPRLRGSW
+677 VQAAPRLRGAW
-688 QSALGEAGQGSCA
+688 QSALGEAGQGSFA

-718 GGNGLMGVAFGETRS
+718 GSNGLMGVAFGETRS

-747 QAQAQLYAGWSLGRG
+747 QAQAQLYAGWNLGRG
-762 YALAQFGSGQFTR
+762 YALAQVGSGQFTR

-803 EGGYRLG
+803 EGGYRFG

-840 GLRGDATRAQRSQML
+840 GLRGDANRVQRSQML
-855 AGVRGERGWG
+855 AGIRGERGWG
-865 RWNLRGHAEWQQRL
+865 RWTLRGHAEWQQRL
-879 DGGDAD
+879 DGADAD

-902 NAPRGSALIGVALE
+902 DAPRGSALFGVALE

-926 LGFDQRIGGEGARQ
+926 LGFDQRVGGEGARQ

>member
-1 MERTMMVRSVLA
+1 HSEPLDGAST
-13 TALAMALTACGG
+13 LT
-25 GGGGGSNVRVDPPPT
+25 
-40 TPTPPTTPPPTT
+40 TT

-104 VLANFNYIDPAR
+104 VVANLNYIDPAR
-116 NNLAVDDVVGHGTAV
+116 NNLQVDDVVGHGTAV
-131 ASLAAGAAVG
+131 ASLAAGASVG
-141 TWPGGIAPGAQI
+141 SWPGGIAPGAQI
-153 VSARIISD
+153 VSARIIAD
-161 KPPTDDGSGQ
+161 KPPVDDGSGK
-171 GNAFS
+171 GNSFS

-236 GRSEPSSLAALP
+236 ARPEPSSLAALP
-248 SQKGVAGTLPA
+248 SQLGVAGSLPA

-272 DPFTPGALASYSNAC
+272 DPYAPGTLASYANAC

-324 SGAAALVWQRF
+324 SGAAALVWQRY
-335 PYFNNDLV
+335 PYFDNNLV

-349 TAKDIGAPGVDPV
+349 TAKDIGAPGVDAV

-367 LDIGR
+367 LDISR
-372 AINGPGRFDWGDVV
+372 AIKGPGRFDWGDVV
-386 ANVDAGSTNSMW
+386 VNVDAPSSGSLW
-398 SNDITGSGGLVKQG
+398 SNDIVGSGGLVKQG
-412 GGKLV
+412 GGTLV
-417 LAGNNSYSGA
+417 LGGNNSYSGA

-433 ILTLQNGGVIR
+433 ILSLQNGSVIR

-476 GSVFLTTGNTTGTIE
+476 SSVFLTTGNTTGTIE

-496 QPGAQVMIALGANA
+496 QAGAQLMIALGANA

-528 VSGYVPQNGTRQD
+528 VSGYVPQNGSRQD
-541 LIHAAGGLNG
+541 LIHAAGGLSG
-551 TFSTQATSTGLQG
+551 TFSSPATSSGLQG
-564 LTLVAPTYG
+564 LSLLQSSYG
-573 YDSNNAWLN
+573 YDTNNAWLN
-582 VNQVSVTAAASGLS
+582 LTQVSVTAAATGLT
-596 ASAQAAAQRL
+596 ASAQSAAQRVDS
-606 EGAFAVLDGN
+606 AFSALDGD
-616 TGLQGSPFGTAAGAL
+616 TTLQGSAFGTAAGAL
-631 QWAGGGQQGLADSL
+631 QWTGGGSKGLEASL

-652 HARAEAATFDSIDM
+652 HARAESATFDSIDM
-666 SRRAIAERCDR
+666 ARRAIAERFDR
-677 VQATPRLRGSW
+677 VQAAPRLRGAW
-688 QSALGEAGQGSCA
+688 QSALGEAGQGSFA

-718 GGNGLMGVAFGETRS
+718 GSNGLMGVAFGETRS

-747 QAQAQLYAGWSLGRG
+747 QAQAQLYAGWNLGRG
-762 YALAQFGSGQFTR
+762 YALAQVGSGQFTR

-803 EGGYRLG
+803 EGGYRFG
-810 RAGASLTPYLGAS
+810 RAGASFTPYVGAS
-823 TTRVDTDAF
+823 STRVDTDAF

-840 GLRGDATRAQRSQML
+840 GLRGEANRVQRSQML
-855 AGVRGERGWG
+855 AGIRGERGWG
-865 RWNLRGHAEWQQRL
+865 RWTVRGHAEWQQRL
-879 DGGDAD
+879 DGADAD

-902 NAPRGSALIGVALE
+902 NAPRGSALFGVALE

-926 LGFDQRIGGEGARQ
+926 LGFDQRVGGEGARQ

>member
-1 MERTMMVRSVLA
+1 MERTMMVRSALA
-13 TALAMALTACGG
+13 SALAMALTACGG
-25 GGGGGSNVRVDPPPT
+25 GGGGGNVRIDPPPT

-104 VLANFNYIDPAR
+104 VVANLNYIDPAR
-116 NNLAVDDVVGHGTAV
+116 NNLQVDDVVGHGTAV
-131 ASLAAGAAVG
+131 ASLAAGASVG
-141 TWPGGIAPGAQI
+141 SWPGGIAPGAQI
-153 VSARIISD
+153 VSARIIAD
-161 KPPTDDGSGQ
+161 KPPVDDGSGK
-171 GNAFS
+171 GNSFS

-236 GRSEPSSLAALP
+236 ARPEPSSLAALP
-248 SQKGVAGTLPA
+248 SQLGVAGSLPA

-272 DPFTPGALASYSNAC
+272 DPYAPGTLASYANAC

-324 SGAAALVWQRF
+324 SGAAALVWQRY
-335 PYFNNDLV
+335 PYFDNNLV

-349 TAKDIGAPGVDPV
+349 TAKDIGAPGVDAV

-367 LDIGR
+367 LDISR
-372 AINGPGRFDWGDVV
+372 AIKGPGRFDWGDVV
-386 ANVDAGSTNSMW
+386 VNVDAPSSGSLW
-398 SNDITGSGGLVKQG
+398 SNDIVGSGGLVKQG
-412 GGKLV
+412 GGTLV
-417 LAGNNSYSGA
+417 LGGNNSYSGA

-433 ILTLQNGGVIR
+433 ILSLQNGSVIR

-476 GSVFLTTGNTTGTIE
+476 SSVFLTTGNTTGTIE

-496 QPGAQVMIALGANA
+496 QAGAQLMIALGANA

-528 VSGYVPQNGTRQD
+528 VSGYVPQNGSRQD
-541 LIHAAGGLNG
+541 LIHAAGGLSG
-551 TFSTQATSTGLQG
+551 TFSSPATSSGLQG
-564 LTLVAPTYG
+564 LSLLQSSYG
-573 YDSNNAWLN
+573 YDTNNAWLN
-582 VNQVSVTAAASGLS
+582 LTQVSVTAAATGLT
-596 ASAQAAAQRL
+596 ASAQSAAQRVDS
-606 EGAFAVLDGN
+606 AFSALDGD
-616 TGLQGSPFGTAAGAL
+616 TTLQGSAFGTAAGAL
-631 QWAGGGQQGLADSL
+631 QWTGGGSKGLEASL

-652 HARAEAATFDSIDM
+652 HARAESATFDSIDM
-666 SRRAIAERCDR
+666 ARRAIAERFDR
-677 VQATPRLRGSW
+677 VQAAPRPRGAW
-688 QSALGEAGQGSCA
+688 QSALGEAGQGSFA

-718 GGNGLMGVAFGETRS
+718 GSNGLMGVAFGETRS

-747 QAQAQLYAGWSLGRG
+747 QAQAQLYAGWNLGRG
-762 YALAQFGSGQFTR
+762 YALAQVGSGQFTR

-803 EGGYRLG
+803 EGGYRFG
-810 RAGASLTPYLGAS
+810 RAGASFTPYVGAS
-823 TTRVDTDAF
+823 STRVDTDAF

-840 GLRGDATRAQRSQML
+840 GLRGEANRVQRSLML
-855 AGVRGERGWG
+855 AGIRGERGWG
-865 RWNLRGHAEWQQRL
+865 RWTVRGHAEWQQRL
-879 DGGDAD
+879 DGADAD

-902 NAPRGSALIGVALE
+902 NAPRGSALFGVALE

-926 LGFDQRIGGEGARQ
+926 LGFDQRVGGEGARQ

>member
-1 MERTMMVRSVLA
+1 MERTTMVRSALA
-13 TALAMALTACGG
+13 TALAMAMTACGG
-25 GGGGGSNVRVDPPPT
+25 GGGGGNVRIDPPPT
-40 TPTPPTTPPPTT
+40 TPTPPTTPPPTA

-98 VALNGR
+98 AALNGR
-104 VLANFNYIDPAR
+104 VVGNLNYIDPAR
-116 NNLAVDDVVGHGTAV
+116 NNLLVDDVVGHGTAV
-131 ASLAAGAAVG
+131 ASLAAGAPVG

-153 VSARIISD
+153 VSARIIAD
-161 KPPTDDGSGQ
+161 KPPVDDGSGK
-171 GNAFS
+171 GNSFS

-236 GRSEPSSLAALP
+236 ARTEPSSLAALP
-248 SQKGVAGTLPA
+248 SQLGVAGSLPA

-272 DPFTPGALASYSNAC
+272 DPYAPGTLASYANAC

-308 GSYYWNYGTS
+308 STYYWNYGTS
-318 FAAPLV
+318 FAAPLI
-324 SGAAALVWQRF
+324 SGAAALVWQRY
-335 PYFNNDLV
+335 PYFDNNLV

-349 TAKDIGAPGVDPV
+349 TAKDIGAPGVDAV

-367 LDIGR
+367 LDISR
-372 AINGPGRFDWGDVV
+372 AIKGPGRFDWGDVV
-386 ANVDAGSTNSMW
+386 ANVDAPSSGSLW
-398 SNDITGSGGLVKQG
+398 SNDIVGSGGLVKQG
-412 GGKLV
+412 GGTLV

-433 ILTLQNGGVIR
+433 ILSLQNGGVIR
-444 SNVTILA
+444 SNVTILG

-476 GSVFLTTGNTTGTIE
+476 SSVFLTTGSTTGTIE

-496 QPGAQVMIALGANA
+496 QAGGQLMVALGANA
-510 LQVTGNA
+510 LQVTGTA
-517 TINGG
+517 SINGG

-528 VSGYVPQNGTRQD
+528 VSGYVPQNGSRQD
-541 LIHAAGGLNG
+541 LVHAAGGLSG
-551 TFSTQATSTGLQG
+551 TFSSPASSSGLQG
-564 LTLVAPTYG
+564 LSLLQSSYG
-573 YDSNNAWLN
+573 YDSNTAWLN
-582 VNQVSVTAAASGLS
+582 LTQVSVTAAATGLA
-596 ASAQAAAQRL
+596 ASAQSAAQRL
-606 EGAFAVLDGN
+606 EGAFSALDGSPA
-616 TGLQGSPFGTAAGAL
+616 LQGSAFGTAAGAL
-631 QWAGGGQQGLADSL
+631 QWTGGGSEGLAASL

-652 HARAEAATFDSIDM
+652 HARAESATFDSIDM
-666 SRRAIAERCDR
+666 SRRAIAERFDR
-677 VQATPRLRGSW
+677 VQAAPRLRGAW
-688 QSALGEAGQGSCA
+688 QSALGEAGQGSFA

-718 GGNGLMGVAFGETRS
+718 GSNGLMGVAFGETRS

-747 QAQAQLYAGWSLGRG
+747 QAQAQFYAGWNLGRG
-762 YALAQFGSGQFTR
+762 YALAQVGSGQFTR

-803 EGGYRLG
+803 EGGYRFG

-840 GLRGDATRAQRSQML
+840 GLRGDANRVQRSQML
-855 AGVRGERGWG
+855 AGIRGERGWG
-865 RWNLRGHAEWQQRL
+865 RWTLRGHAEWQQRL
-879 DGGDAD
+879 DGADAD

-902 NAPRGSALIGVALE
+902 DAPRGSALFGVALE

-926 LGFDQRIGGEGARQ
+926 LGFDQRVGGEGARQ

>member
-1 MERTMMVRSVLA
+1 MERTMMVRSALA
-13 TALAMALTACGG
+13 SALAMALTACGG
-25 GGGGGSNVRVDPPPT
+25 GGGGGNVRIDPPPT

-104 VLANFNYIDPAR
+104 VVANLNYIDPAR
-116 NNLAVDDVVGHGTAV
+116 NNLQVDDVVGHGTAV
-131 ASLAAGAAVG
+131 ASLAAGASVG
-141 TWPGGIAPGAQI
+141 SWPGGIAPGAQI
-153 VSARIISD
+153 VSARIIAD
-161 KPPTDDGSGQ
+161 KPPVDDGSGK
-171 GNAFS
+171 GNSFS

-236 GRSEPSSLAALP
+236 ARPEPSSLAALP
-248 SQKGVAGTLPA
+248 SQLGVAGSLPA

-272 DPFTPGALASYSNAC
+272 DPYAPGTLASYANAC

-324 SGAAALVWQRF
+324 SGAAALVWQRY
-335 PYFNNDLV
+335 PYFDNNLV

-349 TAKDIGAPGVDPV
+349 TAKDIGAPGVDAV

-367 LDIGR
+367 LDISR
-372 AINGPGRFDWGDVV
+372 AIKGPGRFDWGDVV
-386 ANVDAGSTNSMW
+386 VNVDAPSSGSLW
-398 SNDITGSGGLVKQG
+398 SNDIVGSGGLVKQG
-412 GGKLV
+412 GGTLV
-417 LAGNNSYSGA
+417 LGGNNSYSGA

-433 ILTLQNGGVIR
+433 ILSLQNGSVIR

-476 GSVFLTTGNTTGTIE
+476 SSVFLTTGNTTGTIE

-496 QPGAQVMIALGANA
+496 QAGAQLMIALGANA

-528 VSGYVPQNGTRQD
+528 VSGYVPQNGSRQD
-541 LIHAAGGLNG
+541 LIHAAGGLSG
-551 TFSTQATSTGLQG
+551 TFSSPATSSGLQG
-564 LTLVAPTYG
+564 LSLLQSSYG
-573 YDSNNAWLN
+573 YDTNNAWLN
-582 VNQVSVTAAASGLS
+582 LTQVSVTAAATGLT
-596 ASAQAAAQRL
+596 ASAQSAAQRVDS
-606 EGAFAVLDGN
+606 AFSALDGD
-616 TGLQGSPFGTAAGAL
+616 TTLQGSAFGTAAGAL
-631 QWAGGGQQGLADSL
+631 QWTGGGSKGLEASL

-652 HARAEAATFDSIDM
+652 HARAESATFDSIDM
-666 SRRAIAERCDR
+666 ARRAIAERFDR
-677 VQATPRLRGSW
+677 VQAAPRLRGAW
-688 QSALGEAGQGSCA
+688 QSALGEAGQGSFA

-718 GGNGLMGVAFGETRS
+718 GSNGLMGVAFGETRS

-747 QAQAQLYAGWSLGRG
+747 QAQAQLYAGWNLGRG
-762 YALAQFGSGQFTR
+762 YALAQVGSGQFTR

-803 EGGYRLG
+803 EGGYRFG
-810 RAGASLTPYLGAS
+810 RAGASFTPYVGAS
-823 TTRVDTDAF
+823 STRVDTDAF

-840 GLRGDATRAQRSQML
+840 GLRGEANRVQRSQML
-855 AGVRGERGWG
+855 AGIRGERGWG
-865 RWNLRGHAEWQQRL
+865 RWTVRGHAEWQQRL
-879 DGGDAD
+879 DGADAD

-926 LGFDQRIGGEGARQ
+926 LGFDQRVGGEGARQ

>member
-1 MERTMMVRSVLA
+1 
-13 TALAMALTACGG
+13 
-25 GGGGGSNVRVDPPPT
+25 
-40 TPTPPTTPPPTT
+40 

-104 VLANFNYIDPAR
+104 VVANLNYIDPAR
-116 NNLAVDDVVGHGTAV
+116 NNLQVDDVVGHGTAV
-131 ASLAAGAAVG
+131 ASLAAGASVG
-141 TWPGGIAPGAQI
+141 SWPGGIAPGAQI
-153 VSARIISD
+153 VSARIIAD
-161 KPPTDDGSGQ
+161 KPPVDDGSGK
-171 GNAFS
+171 GNSFS

-236 GRSEPSSLAALP
+236 ARPEPSSLAALP
-248 SQKGVAGTLPA
+248 SQLGVAGSLPA

-272 DPFTPGALASYSNAC
+272 DPYAPGTLASYANAC

-324 SGAAALVWQRF
+324 SGAAALVWQRY
-335 PYFNNDLV
+335 PYFDNNLV

-349 TAKDIGAPGVDPV
+349 TAKDIGAPGVDAV

-367 LDIGR
+367 LDISR
-372 AINGPGRFDWGDVV
+372 AIKGPGRFDWGDVV
-386 ANVDAGSTNSMW
+386 VNVDAPSSGSLW
-398 SNDITGSGGLVKQG
+398 SNDIVGSGGLVKQG
-412 GGKLV
+412 GGTLV
-417 LAGNNSYSGA
+417 LGGNNSYSGA

-433 ILTLQNGGVIR
+433 ILSLQNGSVIR

-476 GSVFLTTGNTTGTIE
+476 SSVFLTTGNTTGTIE

-496 QPGAQVMIALGANA
+496 QAGAQLMIALGANA

-528 VSGYVPQNGTRQD
+528 VSGYVPQNGSRQD
-541 LIHAAGGLNG
+541 LIHAAGGLSG
-551 TFSTQATSTGLQG
+551 TFSSPATSSGLQG
-564 LTLVAPTYG
+564 LSLLQSSYG
-573 YDSNNAWLN
+573 YDTNNAWLN
-582 VNQVSVTAAASGLS
+582 LTQVSVTAAATGLT
-596 ASAQAAAQRL
+596 ASAQSAAQRVDS
-606 EGAFAVLDGN
+606 AFSALDGD
-616 TGLQGSPFGTAAGAL
+616 TTLQGSAFGTAAGAL
-631 QWAGGGQQGLADSL
+631 QWTGGGSKGLEASL

-652 HARAEAATFDSIDM
+652 HARAESATFDSIDM
-666 SRRAIAERCDR
+666 ARRAIAERFDR
-677 VQATPRLRGSW
+677 VQAAPRLRGAW
-688 QSALGEAGQGSCA
+688 QSALGEAGQGSFA

-718 GGNGLMGVAFGETRS
+718 GSNGLMGVAFGETRS

-747 QAQAQLYAGWSLGRG
+747 QAQAQLYAGWNLGRG
-762 YALAQFGSGQFTR
+762 YALAQVGSGQFTR

-803 EGGYRLG
+803 EGGYRFG
-810 RAGASLTPYLGAS
+810 RAGASFTPYVGAS
-823 TTRVDTDAF
+823 STRVDTDAF

-840 GLRGDATRAQRSQML
+840 GLRGEANRVQRSQML
-855 AGVRGERGWG
+855 AGIRGERGWG
-865 RWNLRGHAEWQQRL
+865 RWTVRGHAEWQQRL
-879 DGGDAD
+879 DGADAD

-902 NAPRGSALIGVALE
+902 NAPRGSALFGVALE

-926 LGFDQRIGGEGARQ
+926 LGFDQRVGGEGARQ

>member
-1 MERTMMVRSVLA
+1 M
-13 TALAMALTACGG
+13 
-25 GGGGGSNVRVDPPPT
+25 
-40 TPTPPTTPPPTT
+40 
-52 PPPAKPQ
+52 
-59 EPAFDAHLSV
+59 

-104 VLANFNYIDPAR
+104 VVANLNYIDPAR
-116 NNLAVDDVVGHGTAV
+116 NNLQVDDVVGHGTAV
-131 ASLAAGAAVG
+131 ASLAAGASVG
-141 TWPGGIAPGAQI
+141 SWPGGIAPGAQI
-153 VSARIISD
+153 VSARIIAD
-161 KPPTDDGSGQ
+161 KPPVDDGSGK
-171 GNAFS
+171 GNSFS

-236 GRSEPSSLAALP
+236 ARPEPSSLAALP
-248 SQKGVAGTLPA
+248 SQLGVAGSLPA

-272 DPFTPGALASYSNAC
+272 DPYAPGTLASYANAC

-324 SGAAALVWQRF
+324 SGAAALVWQRY
-335 PYFNNDLV
+335 PYFDNNLV

-349 TAKDIGAPGVDPV
+349 TAKDIGAPGVDAV

-367 LDIGR
+367 LDISR
-372 AINGPGRFDWGDVV
+372 AIKGPGRFDWGDVV
-386 ANVDAGSTNSMW
+386 VNVDAPSSGSLW
-398 SNDITGSGGLVKQG
+398 SNDIVGSGGLVKQG
-412 GGKLV
+412 GGTLV
-417 LAGNNSYSGA
+417 LGGNNSYSGA

-433 ILTLQNGGVIR
+433 ILSLQNGSVIR

-476 GSVFLTTGNTTGTIE
+476 SSVFLTTGNTTGTIE

-496 QPGAQVMIALGANA
+496 QAGAQLMIALGANA

-528 VSGYVPQNGTRQD
+528 VSGYVPQNGSRQD
-541 LIHAAGGLNG
+541 LIHAAGGLSG
-551 TFSTQATSTGLQG
+551 TFSSPATSSGLQG
-564 LTLVAPTYG
+564 LSLLQSSYG
-573 YDSNNAWLN
+573 YDTNNAWLN
-582 VNQVSVTAAASGLS
+582 LTQVSVTAAATGLT
-596 ASAQAAAQRL
+596 ASAQSAAQRVDS
-606 EGAFAVLDGN
+606 AFSALDGD
-616 TGLQGSPFGTAAGAL
+616 TTLQGSAFGTAAGAL
-631 QWAGGGQQGLADSL
+631 QWTGGGSKGLEASL

-652 HARAEAATFDSIDM
+652 HARAESATFDSIDM
-666 SRRAIAERCDR
+666 ARRAIAERFDR
-677 VQATPRLRGSW
+677 VQAAPRLRGAW
-688 QSALGEAGQGSCA
+688 QSALGEAGQGSFA

-718 GGNGLMGVAFGETRS
+718 GSNGLMGVAFGETRS

-747 QAQAQLYAGWSLGRG
+747 QAQAQLYAGWNLGRG
-762 YALAQFGSGQFTR
+762 YALAQVGSGQFTR

-803 EGGYRLG
+803 EGGYRFG
-810 RAGASLTPYLGAS
+810 RAGASFTPYVGAS
-823 TTRVDTDAF
+823 STRVDTDAF

-840 GLRGDATRAQRSQML
+840 GLRGEANRVQRSQML
-855 AGVRGERGWG
+855 AGIRGERGWG
-865 RWNLRGHAEWQQRL
+865 RWTVRGHAEWQQRL
-879 DGGDAD
+879 DGADAD

-902 NAPRGSALIGVALE
+902 NAPRGSALFGVALE

-926 LGFDQRIGGEGARQ
+926 LGFDQRVGGEGARQ